1 CIEIS
6 TLVLTRVLHMLL
18 TRHTVPGPERL
29 VAGDHR
35 ARKALRCCSGK
46 TYTMDQRKN
55 ESIVPS
61 FTQLEDFLTEH
72 DSNVVWLLVATIL
85 SCGWIIYLTYYN
97 SRNVGLILTLVLNRL
112 HKRGYIH
119 IGSFSFSVL
128 SGKVMVRE
136 IYYIT
141 EDMSIRIQDGFII
154 FRWWKMYN
162 PKQKQHDPKAET
174 RLYVTVNDFEF
185 HVYNRSD
192 LYGRL
197 QELFGL
203 EPTIVPPRKEEDKT
217 QGAGGARTQSKIERV
232 KVKTES
238 QDPTSS
244 WRSLIPVVKVSV
256 STGRLAFGNHYQPQ
270 TLCVSFDDAFLTYTT
285 KPPSSHLDQFMHI
298 VKGKLENVRVMLVP
312 SPRYV
317 GLQNDE
323 PPRLMGEGFVVMH
336 SNDVDVYYYMDEP
349 GLVPEEVEENIDG
362 ETSSE
367 DCKLQDLPP
376 CWGLDIVCGKG
387 TDFNYGPWA
396 DRQRDCLWKFFFPPD
411 YQVLKVSE
419 IAQPGRPRQ
428 VLAFELR
435 MNIIAD
441 ATVDLLFTKNR
452 FLVTTESKGECVV
465 MISVSRQLSSMQ
477 ETNAVHVNVGAG
489 SYLEINIPVTVEE
502 GGYTPAIK
510 GQLLHVDATTSMQ
523 YRALLEAEMLAFHIN
538 ASYPR
543 VWNMPQTWQC
553 ELEVY
558 KATYHFIFAQ
568 KHFFTVY
575 LAACGETLT
584 LDFSLPFTD
593 FVPATCSTRFSL
605 RGEEVDLHLFLPDCH
620 PSKYSLFMLVK
631 NCHPHRVAP
640 DSGVAAECQ
649 SGQSGQKAAK
659 PKAGWVECWTV
670 PSVVLTI
677 DYTWHP
683 IYPQKADEQLKQS
696 LSEMEET
703 LLSVLRPA
711 QRAPGRAAPPPSA
724 PRPPVDPAELP
735 PDRLHVEMALSPDS
749 QMTLYGPLLNAF
761 LCIKENYFGEDD
773 VYMDFEE
780 AASSPV
786 VSLSTSSSS
795 GWMAAGAE
803 NGRQESES
811 PARSP
816 HPLSLRPW
824 DITVLVNLYK
834 VHGRLPVHGTADGP
848 ECPTAFLER
857 LCFEMKKGLCE
868 TMLQLVLSPLNVFVS
883 DNYQVAT
890 VPRMALG
897 TASGPRPLG
906 LAGCARVV
914 LPCLTAVFPQRPP
927 ADESLREGHISLS
940 GLQLRAHAMFS
951 AEGLPLG
958 SDSLEYAWLIDVQAG
973 SLTAKVTAPQVWPPH
988 WPAPVMDPAA
998 DGSPARLSSQLASLL
1013 EWGQTFAFHVVCRE
1027 YELERPKSVVLCQH
1041 GVDRRFCE
1049 SKLSCVPGPCPA
1061 SEELKYTMT
1070 RVALAGAD
1078 LHVVEQGCATNL
1090 KMGAVRVANCNL
1102 HSPTVGEGVSA
1113 AVQDLHV
1120 RQFVEQPSSPRA
1132 GLQPAVL
1139 RRACWLEAG
1148 SASLGLVTVDVAL
1161 AADHP
1166 SKHEAQRHFLE
1177 THDARTKRDALPSH
1191 TPRCL
1196 SLCRLW
1202 FLWPEDNLT
1211 SRRCRSK
1218 CGCLGGCRFFGGTAG
1233 GLDFFRLE
1241 ELTPSSSSAFS
1252 STSAESDMCYGQS
1265 LLQPGERVVTRGV
1278 LTMADSTVARARVP
1292 RPGWRGMDG
1301 AKGKEWESKAVGAE
1315 AERRAQPLSLQVP
1328 LRPHSASSSSEE
1340 SGSSGA
1346 AQPLLAGETESPAS
1360 TSGAEDRVAPRGFL
1374 PPVKRDEGPAS
1385 APADVSG
1392 SSPVSPHAQ
1401 ERPAGQSPLRS
1412 PLKRQASVC
1421 SARLGSTK
1429 SLTAAFYGDKQPA
1442 AVGVQFSSDVSRS
1455 DENVLDSPKQ
1465 RRSFGSFP
1473 YTPSADSSSFHQYR
1487 SMDSSMSMADSE
1499 AYFSAAEEF
1508 EPVSSDEGP
1517 GTYPGRKRKR
1527 RQAQQVDYSRGSV
1540 YHSVEGPLTGHGESV
1555 LDGRTLPFRAHPSQA
1570 SFVSAL
1576 GGEDDPAEHLH
1587 MAEAERA
1594 EAERAE
1600 AEQAPPPQP
1609 ARSCY
1614 QTYLSQFQVV
1624 NWAARHPANKRT
1636 SKSSLHRPLDL
1647 DTPTSE
1653 DSSSSCEQLSVPT
1666 FKVVKQ
1672 GLTANAL
1679 LDRGLRLSGPT
1690 PTTPYTPLEKKA
1702 GDDTEDEPLVGECG
1716 PGQPAA
1722 QARTAAVVE
1731 VRGAVD
1737 VVLTPLVAEALDR
1750 YIEAL
1755 AHCASARHPAAIVDD
1770 LHARVLREV
1779 LQSSRPTFSEQLSS
1793 KQDVR
1798 GTKTEHPPT
1807 LGTTTHGQAQTPL
1820 TRKQDGVT
1828 VRGLQASVS
1837 IPKVN
1842 LCLLQASVEEPPG
1855 AAPGRAVAHV
1865 SLVALC
1871 FDRITTQVRMNRGVV
1886 EEASTGTEPVRT
1898 SEFGGYVHATKM
1910 QPQSSGSLRSNAG
1923 AEKGQE
1929 IAAKLNIHRVHGQL
1943 RGLDTTG
1950 TGTCAITAIPFEKSK
1965 VLFTL
1970 EELDEFTF
1978 VDETDQ
1984 QALPDVTRIGP
1995 SQEKWGWIMFEC
2007 GLENLT
2013 IKGGRQSGA
2022 VLYDALGVM
2031 GQANVAERGGT
2042 PTPND
2047 SSDSPT
2053 GSGYN
2058 TDVSED
2064 ALPCGRASPS
2074 SDLNGN
2080 SASDEQDE
2088 GVESDD
2094 LKKDLPLMPPPPDSC
2109 SMKLAIRELWFS
2121 FAAPTNVRSPAHTFS
2136 RQLNLLSTA
2145 TPAVGAWLVPVDQ
2158 LTSSLRRLETEGT
2171 LRVCAVMGCI
2181 MTEALENKSVHFP
2194 LRSKYN
2200 RLTKVA
2206 RALQENPSCLLC
2218 GILHH
2223 YLHQAR
2229 HSVIEDATTSDGLP
2243 ALVTLKKG
2251 LVALARQWMKF
2262 IVVTPAFKGV
2272 SLHRPAQPLK
2282 PHPSGDQ
2289 EPEDGLG
2296 LDSGGGL
2303 QSDTSAD
2310 GAEFE
2315 FDAATVSEHTM
2326 LLEGPAG
2333 RPPPG
2338 SSAPVTGAELM
2349 RKLSKTHT
2357 HSDSALRI
2365 KGSHPYHSLSY
2376 TSGETATDSPAHGG
2390 RAGAPARESPRKE
2403 SLLSYLT
2410 GSFPSLHNLLEG
2422 TPQRGGTAGRSGSLT
2437 RTGTTLATDMLS
2449 EHPLLSE
2456 PSSVSFYNWMSNA
2469 VGGRAGAAQESPIP
2483 RPGHGS
2489 LPTGVAPNLPTIPS
2503 ASDFNTVLSSDQNTL
2518 DGTQS
2523 QHSTSQDDVAGVE
2536 EAHPG
2541 FPAVQLA
2548 DAQVVFRPLLSHT
2561 GVQAQDA
2568 APLCCRMH
2576 FGEHLS
2582 FSGALDR
2589 LRADIVDSDT
2599 AKERRGRR
2607 ARRPGH
2613 VNLPPLEFKPA
2624 LMLETFSL
2632 SAVVMEKSV
2641 CTPRPPAHALSFH
2654 DLSKRHHSTL
2664 HCDFTVSCRS
2674 ISQHVD
2680 MALVRLVHQFSTMVD
2695 GIKATQTDIKLS
2707 RYTAGSASPTPT
2719 FRTRKHRDFRSS
2731 DFSRSSR
2738 GSLNGGNRAGNAKGK
2753 RAPAEG
2759 GRKEPRGKNSLGRSE
2774 RRTSKVSRK
2783 GSKDVVD
2790 HTAIHMDDSDSV
2802 TVSEQSEPSAECWQN
2817 MYKLLNFYSLISD
2830 PTGVLEASSEAFGPA
2845 GNGRRP
2851 SCFRA
2856 ASQCPQS
2863 CRPRHPGC
2871 GQRVRKAGQCRESR
2885 PGRPRGPPALRGSRP
2900 GSGRPLGWR
2909 WAGLRLALR
2918 PSRRVPGVRSPAEP
2932 PCRVVF
2938 EDEQDDGSL
2947 ARAQRKRSVAA
2958 AAEPQ
2963 HVTLIVFGIGTVT
2976 RTHLEADIG
2985 GLTME
2990 SELKRIHGSFT
3001 LKERMKEDDRDLRHR
3016 AHRECLPGPGCPTRG
3031 SSPSRVLPR
3040 RAPPRE
3046 GLREATPFLETV
3058 VKCSVAKSQALYS
3071 AQRGLRT
3078 SNAAVAKLGAVSV
3091 SIPQHPATLHGMMV
3105 RSSHQLSQ
3113 QISDLLRPPSA
3124 APPPAKEDIA
3134 TPLPSEKTPTSINQ
3148 TPIETNEFPQLP
3160 EGLEK
3165 KPIVLK
3171 FSAMLDGIAI
3181 GAALLPSLK
3190 AEYKMGRMRSHGVTG
3205 AQTRF
3210 TFELPNHR
3218 LRFTSKVSATDL
3230 STIPPSAS
3238 LTLPPVTMSGKY
3250 VMEEPDG
3257 ASDPAW
3263 SLDELPPKQGHY
3275 LRGNYLRCVAEV
3287 RLRALAPSRS
3297 PPLLRPRPSFLS
3309 LQATP
3314 RLTKGWESEALG
3326 RLRTPSPDGTFTAR
3340 LRLQVG
3346 SFEHNL
3352 TTDLLNHLVFVQK
3365 VFMKEVNEVIQKVS
3379 GGEQPIPLWN
3389 EPDGTADGE
3398 KPKILLYSLNLQF
3411 KGIQVTATT
3420 PSMRAVRLETGLIE
3434 LELSNRLQ
3442 TKASPGSSS
3451 CLKLFGKCQVDLN
3464 LALGQIVK
3472 HQVYEEAGSDFHQVA
3487 YFKTRIGLRNALREE
3502 ISGSSDR
3509 EAVLITLNRPIV
3521 YAQPV
3526 AFDRAVLF
3534 WLNYKAAYDN
3544 WNEQRMAL
3552 HRDIHVATKEVV
3564 DMLPGIQQTSAQA
3577 LGTLFLQLTVNDLG
3591 ICLPI
3596 SSAAQSTHPGD
3607 LDTGSALVLT
3617 IESTLITACS
3627 SESLVSKGHFKNFC
3641 IRFADGFETSWDDW
3655 KPEVRGD
3662 LVMNA
3667 CVVPDGTYE
3676 VCSRTA
3682 GQAAAES
3689 SSAGTWTLN
3698 VLWKMCGIDVHMDP
3712 NIGKRLSALG
3722 NTLTTLTGEE
3732 DADDIADLT
3741 SVNMA
3746 DLSDEDE
3753 VDAASPTAHM
3763 EAADYRRPGAPG
3775 SQAGELRGRKAV
3787 KRVVDIRELNE
3798 QAKVIDDLKK
3808 LGASEGT
3815 INQEIQR
3822 YQQLESVAANDIRR
3836 DVRKKLR
3843 RSSMRAASLK
3853 DKWGLSYKPSYSRS
3867 KSISASGRPPL
3878 KRMERTSS
3886 RLGEAEELP
3895 EIRVD
3900 AASPG
3905 PRVTF
3910 SIQDTVRVPRHV
3922 VLAAAEAP
3930 KVRCQGRAAPHC
3942 CSAGACSGLK
3952 KTVWG
3957 STPQPSV
3964 PGEGCF
3970 QFPEETELDL
3980 LSVTVDGPP
3989 YYSSHSEGSCSVFS
4003 SPKTPGGLSPGLTF
4017 QSEEGRRDD
4026 SLSSSSEDSEKDED
4040 HERGRLCV
4048 YRRPLH
4054 ATRKKATGFAAVHQ
4068 LFTERWPTAPVGR
4081 SLGGAATERNIDF
4094 ELDIRVEIDSG
4105 KCVLHPSTLL
4115 QEHDDMGLRR
4125 SCDRSSRSL
4134 DQDSPSKKKKFHAN
4148 YASTT
4153 HLMAGKKVPSSLQ
4166 TKPGD
4171 QETTVF
4177 YIPGVDVKLHYNSK
4191 TLKTESPNASRG
4203 SSLPRTLSKE
4213 SKLYAKGKGGAGV
4226 KTAKLYAWVALQSL
4240 PEEMVISPCLLDFL
4254 EKALETIPITP
4265 IERNFTTVSSQDED
4279 MGHFEMPD
4287 PLEESTTS
4295 LVSSSTSAY
4304 ASFPVDVVVYVR
4316 VQPSQ
4321 IKFSCL
4327 PVSRVECM
4335 LKLPSLDLV
4344 FSSNRGELEML
4355 GAVHPAEAP
4364 SPGGTTAQS
4373 GARPCA
4379 SKSGTPGS
4387 SGLGSPLGRSRHSSS
4402 QSDLSG
4408 ASSSSSGLSF
4418 TACMSDFSLYV
4429 FHPYGAGKQKT
4440 AVSGLTAGSGGLGNV
4455 DEEPTSVTGRKDSLS
4470 INLEF
4475 VKVSLSRI
4483 RRSGGASFSDGQPS
4497 GKSAGKVDTTLINIS
4512 AVCDIGSAS
4521 FKYDMRRLSEILAF
4535 PRAWYRRSIARRL
4548 FLGDQTI
4555 NLPTSGPGTPD
4566 SIEGISQHLSP
4577 ESSRKAYCRAWEQ
4590 PSQSASFS
4598 HTPQSPS
4605 VFGEH
4610 MASSTMS
4617 PGTAAQSLKSPVP
4630 TRSRSVSDSS
4640 VPRRDS
4646 LSKTSTPFNK
4656 SSKAASQQGAPWET
4670 LVVFAINLKQLNVQM
4685 NMSNVMGNTTWT
4697 TSGLKSQ
4704 GRLSVGS
4711 NRDREIS
4718 MSVGLGRS
4726 QLDSKGG
4733 VVGGTIDVNALEM
4746 VAHISEHPNQQ
4757 PSHKIQIT
4765 MGSTEARVDY
4775 MGSSIL
4781 MGIFSNAD
4789 LKLQD
4794 EWKVNLYNTLDS
4806 SMTDKSEIFVHGDLK
4821 WDIFQVMISRSTT
4834 PDLIKIGMKLQE
4846 FFTQQFDTS
4855 KRALSTWG
4863 PVPYLPP
4870 KMTTTN
4876 LERSSQEQLLDAAH
4890 HRHWPGV
4897 LKVVS
4902 GCHISLFQVPLP
4914 EDGMQFG
4921 GSMSLHGNHM
4931 TLACFHGPNFRSKS
4945 WALFHL
4951 EEPNIAFWTEAQK
4964 IWEDGSSDHSTYIV
4978 QTLDFH
4984 LGHNTMVTKPCGALE
4999 SPMAT
5004 ITKITRR
5011 RHENPPHGVASVK
5024 EWFNYVTATRNEEL
5038 NLLRNVDANNME
5050 NSTAVKNSSLLSGFR
5065 GGSSYNHE
5073 TETIFAL
5080 PRMQLDFKSI
5090 HVQEPQEPSLQDA
5103 NQKPKVE
5110 CSVVTEFTDHICV
5123 TMDAE
5128 LIMFLHDL
5136 VSAYLKEKEKA
5147 IFPPRIL
5154 STRPGQKSPIILHD
5168 DSSSEK
5174 DREDGITYTTVDWR
5188 DFMCNTWH
5196 LEPTL
5201 RLISWTGRKID
5212 PVGVD
5217 YILQKLG
5224 FHHARTTIPKWLQ
5237 RGVMDPLDK
5246 VLSVLI
5252 KKLVRPAEAE
5262 GPGPAGPE
5270 PVALSSAVCSRRLG
5284 RSLPLKVPRSRRAPR
5299 GEHWSPAGRTAGRC
5313 SPTGSAAGS
5322 SGLRSP
5328 KPRGGGRGASQLQ
5341 AAAPSRTPQ
5350 RAPGSRLAP
5359 GVWRSGPP
5367 RDTGARTREPAA
5379 SGAPAWPRGRRGEGE
5394 PG

>member
-1 CIEIS
+1 
-6 TLVLTRVLHMLL
+6 
-18 TRHTVPGPERL
+18 
-29 VAGDHR
+29 
-35 ARKALRCCSGK
+35 
-46 TYTMDQRKN
+46 MDPRN
-55 ESIVPS
+55 DSIVPS
-61 FTQLEDFLTEH
+61 ITQLEHFLTEH

-97 SRNVGLILTLVLNRL
+97 SRNIGLILTLVLNRL
-112 HKRGYIH
+112 HKNGYIH

-128 SGKVMVRE
+128 SGKIMVRE

-174 RLYVTVNDFEF
+174 RLYIMVNDFEF

-192 LYGRL
+192 LYGQL

-203 EPTIVPPRKEEDKT
+203 DPTIIPPKKDDEK
-217 QGAGGARTQSKIERV
+217 ARENGRERSHPNLESV
-232 KVKTES
+232 KVKSES
-238 QDPTSS
+238 QDPSSS
-244 WRSLIPVVKVSV
+244 WRSLIPVIKVNV

-270 TLCVSFDDAFLTYTT
+270 TICINFDDAFLTYTT

-323 PPRLMGEGFVVMH
+323 PPRLMGEGFVVMQ
-336 SNDVDVYYYMDEP
+336 SNDVDIYYYMDEP
-349 GLVPEEVEENIDG
+349 GLVPEETEENNEE
-362 ETSSE
+362 ETSNE
-367 DCKLQDLPP
+367 DDKLQDLPP

-411 YQVLKVSE
+411 YQVMKISE
-419 IAQPGRPRQ
+419 TPQPGKPRQ
-428 VLAFELR
+428 ILAFELR

-441 ATVDLLFTKNR
+441 ATIDLLFTKNR
-452 FLVTTESKGECVV
+452 
-465 MISVSRQLSSMQ
+465 

-489 SYLEINIPVTVEE
+489 SYLEINIPMIVNEN
-502 GGYTPAIK
+502 GYSPTIK
-510 GQLLHVDATTSMQ
+510 GQLLHVDATSSML
-523 YRALLEAEMLAFHIN
+523 YRTLLEAEMLAFHIN
-538 ASYPR
+538 ANYPR
-543 VWNMPQTWQC
+543 IWNMPQTWQC

-568 KHFFTVY
+568 KSFFTDLIQDWSSDSAPDIFSFVPYAWNFKIMFHQFEMIWAANQHNWIDCSTKQQENVY
-575 LAACGETLT
+575 VAACGETLNIV
-584 LDFSLPFTD
+584 FSLPFTD
-593 FVPATCSTRFSL
+593 FVPSTCSTKFSL
-605 RGEEVDLHLFLPDCH
+605 KGESVDLRLLLPDCH

-631 NCHPHRVAP
+631 DCHSNKLNPECV
-640 DSGVAAECQ
+640 SAE
-649 SGQSGQKAAK
+649 SQSGQKPSK
-659 PKAGWVECWTV
+659 PRWRNMTQEEAGWVECWTV
-670 PSVVLTI
+670 PSVTLTI
-677 DYTWHP
+677 EYAWHP

-703 LLSVLRPA
+703 ILSALRPS
-711 QRAPGRAAPPPSA
+711 QKIVDRSVSPSGSSRL
-724 PRPPVDPAELP
+724 PIDPSELP
-735 PDRLHVEMALSPDS
+735 PDRLRVELELSPDS
-749 QMTLYGPLLNAF
+749 HITLYGPLLKAF
-761 LCIKENYFGEDD
+761 LSIKENYFGEDD
-773 VYMDFEE
+773 MYTDFEE
-780 AASSPV
+780 VISSPV
-786 VSLSTSSSS
+786 LSMSTSSSS
-795 GWMAAGAE
+795 GWTAVGVDTDKKDSDTTL
-803 NGRQESES
+803 R
-811 PARSP
+811 PV
-816 HPLSLRPW
+816 HPLTLRPW
-824 DITVLVNLYK
+824 DITVLVNVYK
-834 VHGRLPVHGTADGP
+834 VHGRLPVHCSSEGP

-857 LCFEMKKGLCE
+857 LCFEMKKGYRE
-868 TMLQLVLSPLNVFVS
+868 TMLQLVLSPVNLFLN
-883 DNYQVAT
+883 DNYQ
-890 VPRMALG
+890 
-897 TASGPRPLG
+897 
-906 LAGCARVV
+906 
-914 LPCLTAVFPQRPP
+914 RPP
-927 ADESLREGHISLS
+927 MDEVLREGHISLS

-958 SDSLEYAWLIDVQAG
+958 SDTLEYAWLIDVQAG
-973 SLTAKVTAPQVWPPH
+973 SLTAKVTVPQ
-988 WPAPVMDPAA
+988 
-998 DGSPARLSSQLASLL
+998 LICLL
-1013 EWGQTFAFHVVCRE
+1013 EWGQTFVFHVVCRE
-1027 YELERPKSVVLCQH
+1027 FELERPKSVIFCQH
-1041 GVDRRFCE
+1041 GIDRRFCE
-1049 SKLSCVPGPCPA
+1049 SKLNSISGPCPT
-1061 SEELKYTMT
+1061 SDELKYTMT
-1070 RVALAGAD
+1070 RLAVDGAD
-1078 LHVVEQGCATNL
+1078 LYIVEHGCATNV
-1090 KMGAVRVANCNL
+1090 KMGAIRIANCNL
-1102 HSPTVGEGVSA
+1102 HNQSVGEGISA
-1113 AVQDLHV
+1113 AIQDLQL
-1120 RQFVEQPSSPRA
+1120 RQYIEQVNNCRV
-1132 GLQPAVL
+1132 GLQPALL
-1139 RRACWLEAG
+1139 RRAYWLEAG
-1148 SASLGLVTVDVAL
+1148 SFSLGLITTDIAL
-1161 AADHP
+1161 AADHH
-1166 SKHEAQRHFLE
+1166 SKHEVQRHFLE
-1177 THDARTKRDALPSH
+1177 THDSRSK
-1191 TPRCL
+1191 
-1196 SLCRLW
+1196 RLW
-1202 FLWPEDNLT
+1202 FLWPDENT
-1211 SRRCRSK
+1211 KSKRSKNK
-1218 CGCLGGCRFFGGTAG
+1218 CGCLGGCRFFGGTVS
-1233 GLDFFRLE
+1233 GLDFFKLE

-1252 STSAESDMCYGQS
+1252 STSAESDMFYGQS
-1265 LLQPGERVVTRGV
+1265 LLQPGEWIITKELPKIIDGKANGV
-1278 LTMADSTVARARVP
+1278 KR
-1292 RPGWRGMDG
+1292 
-1301 AKGKEWESKAVGAE
+1301 KEWECRSVAIDL
-1315 AERRAQPLSLQVP
+1315 ERKSQHLNLKVP
-1328 LRPHSASSSSEE
+1328 LRSHSSSSSSEE
-1340 SGSSGA
+1340 NSSSSA
-1346 AQPLLAGETESPAS
+1346 ALPLLAGERESPSSA
-1360 TSGAEDRVAPRGFL
+1360 AEDHLSQKEFL
-1374 PPVKRDEGPAS
+1374 AGTKREDAHGNTA
-1385 APADVSG
+1385 ADGSG
-1392 SSPVSPHAQ
+1392 NSPVSPNPQ
-1401 ERPAGQSPLRS
+1401 ERPVGQSPLRS

-1421 SARLGSTK
+1421 STRLGSTK
-1429 SLTAAFYGDKQPA
+1429 SLTAAFYGDKQPVPA
-1442 AVGVQFSSDVSRS
+1442 GVQFSSDVSRS

-1473 YTPSADSSSFHQYR
+1473 YTPSADSNSFHQYR

-1499 AYFSAAEEF
+1499 AYFSAAEDF
-1508 EPVSSDEGP
+1508 EPISSDEGP
-1517 GTYPGRKRKR
+1517 GTYPGRKKKKK
-1527 RQAQQVDYSRGSV
+1527 QAKQIDYGRGSI
-1540 YHSVEGPLTGHGESV
+1540 YHSVEGPLTTTVHGEATQDPKV
-1555 LDGRTLPFRAHPSQA
+1555 VPMKTHPSQA

-1576 GGEDDPAEHLH
+1576 GGEDELVEHLYIIETEK
-1587 MAEAERA
+1587 APEN
-1594 EAERAE
+1594 
-1600 AEQAPPPQP
+1600 EQITSHQP
-1609 ARSCY
+1609 VMNCY
-1614 QTYLSQFQVV
+1614 QSYLTQYQVI
-1624 NWAARHPANKRT
+1624 NWSIKHPTNKRT

-1653 DSSSSCEQLSVPT
+1653 ENSSFEQLSVPT
-1666 FKVVKQ
+1666 FKIIKQ

-1679 LDRGLRLSGPT
+1679 LDRGMQFTGST
-1690 PTTPYTPLEKKA
+1690 SNTPYTPLEKKILDNT
-1702 GDDTEDEPLVGECG
+1702 DDETITEEWTMDHPVS
-1716 PGQPAA
+1716 QT
-1722 QARTAAVVE
+1722 RTTAIVE
-1731 VRGAVD
+1731 IKGTVD
-1737 VVLTPLVAEALDR
+1737 IVLSPLVAEALDR
-1750 YIEAL
+1750 YIEAMV
-1755 AHCASARHPAAIVDD
+1755 HCASTCHPAAIVDN
-1770 LHARVLREV
+1770 LHCKVLREAA
-1779 LQSSRPTFSEQLSS
+1779 QNRKTTFSENLSS

-1798 GTKTEHPPT
+1798 ATKIETPAT
-1807 LGTTTHGQAQTPL
+1807 GTTQVKTQTNL
-1820 TRKQDGVT
+1820 SLKQDNVT
-1828 VRGLQASVS
+1828 IKGLQANVTL
-1837 IPKVN
+1837 PKVN
-1842 LCLLQASVEEPPG
+1842 LCLLQASVEESS
-1855 AAPGRAVAHV
+1855 AAATSKSVTHV

-1871 FDRITTQVRMNRGVV
+1871 FDRIATQVRMNRGIV
-1886 EEASTGTEPVRT
+1886 EENQNN
-1898 SEFGGYVHATKM
+1898 SETRRSSVTFDKYVHTSKM

-1923 AEKGQE
+1923 AEKGKE
-1929 IAAKLNIHRVHGQL
+1929 IAAKLNIHRIHGQL
-1943 RGLDTTG
+1943 RGLDTTDI
-1950 TGTCAITAIPFEKSK
+1950 GTCAITAIPFEKSK

-1970 EELDEFTF
+1970 EELDDFAF
-1978 VDETDQ
+1978 VDETDH
-1984 QALPDVTRIGP
+1984 QAVPDVTRIGP

-2007 GLENLT
+2007 GIENLT

-2022 VLYDALGVM
+2022 VLYSTFGNM
-2031 GQANVAERGGT
+2031 GKSTATDRGGLLT
-2042 PTPND
+2042 SNN

-2058 TDVSED
+2058 TDVSEEN
-2064 ALPCGRASPS
+2064 LPCDRISAASDTHP
-2074 SDLNGN
+2074 N
-2080 SASDEQDE
+2080 SVSDEQDE

-2094 LKKDLPLMPPPPDSC
+2094 LKKDNPLRPPPPDSC
-2109 SMKLAIRELWFS
+2109 SMKLTIKEIWFS
-2121 FAAPTNVRSPAHTFS
+2121 FAAPTNVRSPVHVFS

-2145 TPAVGAWLVPVDQ
+2145 TPAVGAWLVPIDQ
-2158 LTSSLRRLETEGT
+2158 VKSSLNKLETEGT

-2200 RLTKVA
+2200 RLTKLA
-2206 RALQENPSCLLC
+2206 RYLQENPSCLLC
-2218 GILHH
+2218 NILHH
-2223 YLHQAR
+2223 YLNQANY
-2229 HSVIEDATTSDGLP
+2229 SIIEDATLSDGLP

-2272 SLHRPAQPLK
+2272 SLHRPAQPMKLK
-2282 PHPSGDQ
+2282 STVLHDQ
-2289 EPEDGLG
+2289 EDGFG
-2296 LDSGGGL
+2296 LDNGGGL

-2326 LLEGPAG
+2326 LLEGTG
-2333 RPPPG
+2333 TRPPPAG
-2338 SSAPVTGAELM
+2338 VSSGPVTGAEIM

-2357 HSDSALRI
+2357 HSDSGLKI
-2365 KGSHPYHSLSY
+2365 KGIHPYHSLSY
-2376 TSGETATDSPAHGG
+2376 TSGDTATDSPVHVG
-2390 RAGAPARESPRKE
+2390 RSGMLLKESPRKE

-2422 TPQRGGTAGRSGSLT
+2422 TPQRSATAPKSSSLT
-2437 RTGTTLATDMLS
+2437 RTVNTMPSEMLS

-2469 VGGRAGAAQESPIP
+2469 VGNRGSVVQESPIIK
-2483 RPGHGS
+2483 PGHNS
-2489 LPTGVAPNLPTIPS
+2489 LPTGVVPNLPTIPS
-2503 ASDFNTVLSSDQNTL
+2503 ASDFNTVMSSDQNTL
-2518 DGTQS
+2518 DGTHS
-2523 QHSTSQDDVAGVE
+2523 QHSTSQDDIVGIE
-2536 EAHPG
+2536 EGNQG

-2548 DAQVVFRPLLSHT
+2548 DAQVVFKPLLSHT
-2561 GVQAQDA
+2561 GIQSQDSM
-2568 APLCCRMH
+2568 PLCYKMY

-2582 FSGALDR
+2582 FSGSLDC

-2599 AKERRGRR
+2599 AKEQRSKK
-2607 ARRPGH
+2607 ARRPGT

-2624 LMLETFSL
+2624 LRLETFSI
-2632 SAVVMEKSV
+2632 SAVIMEKSV
-2641 CTPRPPAHALSFH
+2641 CTPQNATNALAFH
-2654 DLSKRHHSTL
+2654 DFNKRYYSTF
-2664 HCDFTVSCRS
+2664 HCNFTISCQS

-2680 MALVRLVHQFSTMVD
+2680 MALVRLIHQFSTMID
-2695 GIKATQTDIKLS
+2695 DIKATQTDIKLS

-2719 FRTRKHRDFRSS
+2719 FKTRKHRDFRSS

-2738 GSLNGGNRAGNAKGK
+2738 GSLNGVNRINNAKNK
-2753 RAPAEG
+2753 RTNNENSK
-2759 GRKEPRGKNSLGRSE
+2759 KETRNKNSLGRSE

-2790 HTAIHMDDSDSV
+2790 HVTIHMDDSDSI

-2830 PTGVLEASSEAFGPA
+2830 PTGILEKTSETFYPTGI
-2845 GNGRRP
+2845 
-2851 SCFRA
+2851 
-2856 ASQCPQS
+2856 
-2863 CRPRHPGC
+2863 
-2871 GQRVRKAGQCRESR
+2871 
-2885 PGRPRGPPALRGSRP
+2885 
-2900 GSGRPLGWR
+2900 
-2909 WAGLRLALR
+2909 
-2918 PSRRVPGVRSPAEP
+2918 RSPTEP
-2932 PCRVVF
+2932 ACRVAF
-2938 EDEQDDGSL
+2938 ENEQDNSSL
-2947 ARAQRKRSVAA
+2947 SRTQRKRSLVIS
-2958 AAEPQ
+2958 EPQ
-2963 HVTLIVFGIGTVT
+2963 HVTLIVFGIGMVN

-3001 LKERMKEDDRDLRHR
+3001 LKEKMKDVLHQKMTETCAT
-3016 AHRECLPGPGCPTRG
+3016 AHIGGVNI
-3031 SSPSRVLPR
+3031 VLL
-3040 RAPPRE
+3040 E
-3046 GLREATPFLETV
+3046 GITPNIQTV
-3058 VKCSVAKSQALYS
+3058 VKCSIAKSQALYS
-3071 AQRGLRT
+3071 AQRGLKT
-3078 SNAAVAKLGAVSV
+3078 NNAAVFKVGAISIN
-3091 SIPQHPATLHGMMV
+3091 IPQHPATLHSMMV
-3105 RSSHQLSQ
+3105 RSSHQLSK
-3113 QISDLLRPPSA
+3113 QISDLIGQPSVV
-3124 APPPAKEDIA
+3124 PQPAKEDIA
-3134 TPLPSEKTPTSINQ
+3134 TPLPAEKTPTSINQ
-3148 TPIETNEFPQLP
+3148 TPVETNEFPQLP

-3171 FSAMLDGIAI
+3171 FSAMIDGIAI

-3190 AEYKMGRMRSHGVTG
+3190 AEYKMGRMRSHGMTG

-3218 LRFTSKVSATDL
+3218 LRFTSKVSATDM

-3238 LTLPPVTMSGKY
+3238 LNLPPVTMSGKY
-3250 VMEEPDG
+3250 IMEEHDTH
-3257 ASDPAW
+3257 SDHIW
-3263 SLDELPPKQGHY
+3263 SIDELPPKQGYY
-3275 LRGNYLRCVAEV
+3275 LQGNYLRCVAE
-3287 RLRALAPSRS
+3287 
-3297 PPLLRPRPSFLS
+3297 
-3309 LQATP
+3309 
-3314 RLTKGWESEALG
+3314 
-3326 RLRTPSPDGTFTAR
+3326 
-3340 LRLQVG
+3340 VG

-3389 EPDGTADGE
+3389 EHDGTTDGE
-3398 KPKILLYSLNLQF
+3398 KPKILLYSLSLKF

-3420 PSMRAVRLETGLIE
+3420 PSMRAVRFETGLIE
-3434 LELSNRLQ
+3434 LELSNRIQ
-3442 TKASPGSSS
+3442 TKAMPGSRSY
-3451 CLKLFGKCQVDLN
+3451 LKLFGKCQVDLN

-3521 YAQPV
+3521 FAQPV

-3552 HRDIHVATKEVV
+3552 NKDIHMATKEIV

-3577 LGTLFLQLTVNDLG
+3577 FGTLFLQLTVNDLG

-3596 SSAAQSTHPGD
+3596 TNTPQSNHTAD

-3676 VCSRTA
+3676 VCSRTT
-3682 GQAAAES
+3682 GQASAES
-3689 SSAGTWTLN
+3689 NSAGTWTLN

-3712 NIGKRLSALG
+3712 NIGKRLNALG

-3732 DADDIADLT
+3732 DLDDIADLN
-3741 SVNMA
+3741 SVNIA

-3753 VDAASPTAHM
+3753 VDTMSPTVST
-3763 EAADYRRPGAPG
+3763 ENADYRRQGT
-3775 SQAGELRGRKAV
+3775 SSTQIGEQRGRKYV
-3787 KRVVDIRELNE
+3787 KRLVDIRELNE

-3822 YQQLESVAANDIRR
+3822 YQQLESVAVNDIRR

-3853 DKWGLSYKPSYSRS
+3853 DKWGLGYKPSYNRS

-3878 KRMERTSS
+3878 KRMDRTSS
-3886 RLGEAEELP
+3886 RLGESEDLP

-3900 AASPG
+3900 GASPG

-3910 SIQDTVRVPRHV
+3910 NIQDT
-3922 VLAAAEAP
+3922 
-3930 KVRCQGRAAPHC
+3930 
-3942 CSAGACSGLK
+3942 
-3952 KTVWG
+3952 
-3957 STPQPSV
+3957 
-3964 PGEGCF
+3964 
-3970 QFPEETELDL
+3970 FPEETESDL
-3980 LSVTVDGPP
+3980 LSVTIDGPSH
-3989 YYSSHSEGSCSVFS
+3989 YSSSEGSHSVFS
-4003 SPKTPGGLSPGLTF
+4003 SPKTPAVFSPNIPF
-4017 QSEEGRRDD
+4017 QPEEGRRYD
-4026 SLSSSSEDSEKDED
+4026 SLSSTSEDSEKEED
-4040 HERGRLCV
+4040 HERERSYF
-4048 YRRPLH
+4048 YRKTQTVSR
-4054 ATRKKATGFAAVHQ
+4054 RKATGFAAVHQ
-4068 LFTERWPTAPVGR
+4068 LFTERWPTTTANR
-4081 SLGGAATERNIDF
+4081 SVTGTTTERNIDF
-4094 ELDIRVEIDSG
+4094 ELDVRVEIDCG
-4105 KCVLHPSTLL
+4105 KCVLHPTTLQ
-4115 QEHDDMGLRR
+4115 QEHDDIGLRR
-4125 SCDRSSRSL
+4125 SYDRSSRSL
-4134 DQDSPSKKKKFHAN
+4134 DQESPSKKKKFQTN

-4153 HLMAGKKVPSSLQ
+4153 HLLAGKKVPSSLQ
-4166 TKPGD
+4166 TKSSD
-4171 QETTVF
+4171 LETTVF

-4191 TLKTESPNASRG
+4191 MLKTESPNASRG

-4213 SKLYAKGKGGAGV
+4213 SKLYGMKDLPMASIHSKAKNLLSPQPPPIPSAKGKGSGGV

-4265 IERNFTTVSSQDED
+4265 IERNYTAVSSQDED
-4279 MGHFEMPD
+4279 IGQFDMQD
-4287 PLEESTTS
+4287 PLEESTAS

-4304 ASFPVDVVVYVR
+4304 SSFPVDVVVYVR

-4344 FSSNRGELEML
+4344 FSSNRGELETL
-4355 GAVHPAEAP
+4355 GIAGPTDNA
-4364 SPGGTTAQS
+4364 SQS
-4373 GARPCA
+4373 GPKM
-4379 SKSGTPGS
+4379 SVKTVSPGS
-4387 SGLGSPLGRSRHSSS
+4387 SPGLGSPFGRTRHSSS
-4402 QSDLSG
+4402 QSDLTGSN
-4408 ASSSSSGLSF
+4408 SSSSGLSF

-4429 FHPYGAGKQKT
+4429 FHPYGAGKQKSSV
-4440 AVSGLTAGSGGLGNV
+4440 AGLSSGSG
-4455 DEEPTSVTGRKDSLS
+4455 SL
-4470 INLEF
+4470 
-4475 VKVSLSRI
+4475 
-4483 RRSGGASFSDGQPS
+4483 
-4497 GKSAGKVDTTLINIS
+4497 

-4555 NLPTSGPGTPD
+4555 NMPITSGPGTPD
-4566 SIEGISQHLSP
+4566 SIEGVNQHMSP
-4577 ESSRKAYCRAWEQ
+4577 ESSRKAYCRTWEQ

-4598 HTPQSPS
+4598 HMAQSPN
-4605 VFGEH
+4605 VFSDH
-4610 MASSTMS
+4610 NANSNMS
-4617 PGTAAQSLKSPVP
+4617 PGTTTHSLKSPAVS
-4630 TRSRSVSDSS
+4630 RSRSVSDSS
-4640 VPRRDS
+4640 VPQRDTV
-4646 LSKTSTPFNK
+4646 SKTSTPFNK
-4656 SSKAASQQGAPWET
+4656 SNKAGSQQVTPWET
-4670 LVVFAINLKQLNVQM
+4670 LVVFAMNLKQLNVQM

-4726 QLDSKGG
+4726 HLDSRGG
-4733 VVGGTIDVNALEM
+4733 VVGGTIDVNTLEM
-4746 VAHISEHPNQQ
+4746 VVHISEHPNQQ

-4806 SMTDKSEIFVHGDLK
+4806 SITDKSELFVHGDLK

-4870 KMTTTN
+4870 KTVFN
-4876 LERSSQEQLLDAAH
+4876 NIEKSSHQQLLDAAH

-4902 GCHISLFQVPLP
+4902 GCHISLFQIPLP

-4964 IWEDGSSDHSTYIV
+4964 IWQEGSSEHSTYVV

-5038 NLLRNVDANNME
+5038 NLLRNVDANNPE
-5050 NSTAVKNSSLLSGFR
+5050 YSTTVKSSSLLSGFR

-5090 HVQEPQEPSLQDA
+5090 HVQQPQEPSLQDA
-5103 NQKPKVE
+5103 NVKPKVE

-5154 STRPGQKSPIILHD
+5154 SSRPGQKSPISVLD
-5168 DSSSEK
+5168 ESATE
-5174 DREDGITYTTVDWR
+5174 REPEEGIAYTTVDWR
-5188 DFMCNTWH
+5188 EFICNTWH

-5252 KKLVRPAEAE
+5252 KKL
-5262 GPGPAGPE
+5262 GT
-5270 PVALSSAVCSRRLG
+5270 ALQDEKEKKG
-5284 RSLPLKVPRSRRAPR
+5284 KDK
-5299 GEHWSPAGRTAGRC
+5299 EDH
-5313 SPTGSAAGS
+5313 
-5322 SGLRSP
+5322 
-5328 KPRGGGRGASQLQ
+5328 
-5341 AAAPSRTPQ
+5341 
-5350 RAPGSRLAP
+5350 
-5359 GVWRSGPP
+5359 
-5367 RDTGARTREPAA
+5367 
-5379 SGAPAWPRGRRGEGE
+5379 
-5394 PG
+5394 

>member
-1 CIEIS
+1 
-6 TLVLTRVLHMLL
+6 
-18 TRHTVPGPERL
+18 
-29 VAGDHR
+29 
-35 ARKALRCCSGK
+35 
-46 TYTMDQRKN
+46 MDQRKN
-55 ESIVPS
+55 DSIVPS
-61 FTQLEDFLTEH
+61 ITQLEDFLTEH
-72 DSNVVWLLVATIL
+72 NSNVVWLLVATIL

-112 HKRGYIH
+112 YKHGYIH

-174 RLYVTVNDFEF
+174 RLYITVNDFEF

-192 LYGRL
+192 LYGHL

-203 EPTIVPPRKEEDKT
+203 EPTIIPPKKDDDKT
-217 QGAGGARTQSKIERV
+217 RENGRTRTKIERV

-244 WRSLIPVVKVSV
+244 WRSLIPVIKVNV

-270 TLCVSFDDAFLTYTT
+270 TLCINFDDAFLTYTT

-323 PPRLMGEGFVVMH
+323 PPRLMGEGFVVMQ
-336 SNDVDVYYYMDEP
+336 SNDVDIYYYMDEP
-349 GLVPEEVEENIDG
+349 GLVPEETEENIEG
-362 ETSSE
+362 EISSE

-419 IAQPGRPRQ
+419 VAQPGRPRQ
-428 VLAFELR
+428 ILAFELR

-441 ATVDLLFTKNR
+441 ATIDLLFTKNR
-452 FLVTTESKGECVV
+452 
-465 MISVSRQLSSMQ
+465 

-489 SYLEINIPVTVEE
+489 SYLEINIPMTVEE
-502 GGYTPAIK
+502 NGYVPAIK

-523 YRALLEAEMLAFHIN
+523 YRTLLEAEMLAFHIN

-543 VWNMPQTWQC
+543 IWNMPQTWQC

-568 KHFFTVY
+568 KNFFTDLIQDWSSDSAPDIFSFVPYTWNFKIMFHQFEMIWAANQHNWIDCSTKQQENVY
-575 LAACGETLT
+575 LAACGETLNI
-584 LDFSLPFTD
+584 DFSLPFTD
-593 FVPATCSTRFSL
+593 FVPATCNTKFSL
-605 RGEEVDLHLFLPDCH
+605 RVRIIGCIVYSTKFYYEFHIKH
-620 PSKYSLFMLVK
+620 P
-631 NCHPHRVAP
+631 
-640 DSGVAAECQ
+640 
-649 SGQSGQKAAK
+649 
-659 PKAGWVECWTV
+659 W
-670 PSVVLTI
+670 
-677 DYTWHP
+677 
-683 IYPQKADEQLKQS
+683 
-696 LSEMEET
+696 
-703 LLSVLRPA
+703 
-711 QRAPGRAAPPPSA
+711 
-724 PRPPVDPAELP
+724 
-735 PDRLHVEMALSPDS
+735 
-749 QMTLYGPLLNAF
+749 
-761 LCIKENYFGEDD
+761 ENYFGEDD
-773 VYMDFEE
+773 MYMDFEE
-780 AASSPV
+780 VISSPV
-786 VSLSTSSSS
+786 LSLSTSSSS
-795 GWMAAGAE
+795 GWTAVGME
-803 NGRQESES
+803 NDKKENESS
-811 PARSP
+811 AKSI
-816 HPLSLRPW
+816 HPLTLRPW

-834 VHGRLPVHGTADGP
+834 VHGRLPVHGTTDGP
-848 ECPTAFLER
+848 DCPTAFLER
-857 LCFEMKKGLCE
+857 LCFEMKKGFRE

-883 DNYQVAT
+883 DNYQ
-890 VPRMALG
+890 
-897 TASGPRPLG
+897 
-906 LAGCARVV
+906 
-914 LPCLTAVFPQRPP
+914 QRPP
-927 ADESLREGHISLS
+927 VDEVLREGHISLS

-973 SLTAKVTAPQVWPPH
+973 SLTAKVTAPQ
-988 WPAPVMDPAA
+988 
-998 DGSPARLSSQLASLL
+998 LTCLL
-1013 EWGQTFAFHVVCRE
+1013 EWGQTFVFHVVCRE
-1027 YELERPKSVVLCQH
+1027 YELERPKSVIMCQH
-1041 GVDRRFCE
+1041 GIDRRFCE
-1049 SKLSCVPGPCPA
+1049 SKLSCIPGPCPT
-1061 SEELKYTMT
+1061 SDDLKYTMT
-1070 RVALAGAD
+1070 RLAVDGAD
-1078 LHVVEQGCATNL
+1078 LYIVEHGCATNI
-1090 KMGAVRVANCNL
+1090 KMGTIRVANCNL
-1102 HSPTVGEGVSA
+1102 HNQSVGEGISA
-1113 AVQDLHV
+1113 AIQDFQV
-1120 RQFVEQPSSPRA
+1120 RQYIEQLNNCRV

-1139 RRACWLEAG
+1139 RRAYWLEAG
-1148 SASLGLVTVDVAL
+1148 SANLGLITVDIAL
-1161 AADHP
+1161 AADHHA
-1166 SKHEAQRHFLE
+1166 KHEAQRHFLE
-1177 THDARTKRDALPSH
+1177 THDARTKR
-1191 TPRCL
+1191 
-1196 SLCRLW
+1196 LW
-1202 FLWPEDNLT
+1202 FLWPDDTLKNK
-1211 SRRCRSK
+1211 RCRNK
-1218 CGCLGGCRFFGGTAG
+1218 CGCLGGCRFFGGIVT
-1233 GLDFFRLE
+1233 GLDFFKLE

-1252 STSAESDMCYGQS
+1252 SISVDSDMCYGQS
-1265 LLQPGERVVTRGV
+1265 LLQPGEWIITKEI
-1278 LTMADSTVARARVP
+1278 P
-1292 RPGWRGMDG
+1292 RITDGNLNGM
-1301 AKGKEWESKAVGAE
+1301 KRKEWENKSVGIE
-1315 AERRAQPLSLQVP
+1315 VERKTQHLSLQVP
-1328 LRPHSASSSSEE
+1328 LRSHSSSSSSEE
-1340 SGSSGA
+1340 NSSSSA
-1346 AQPLLAGETESPAS
+1346 VQPLLAGEKESPSSA
-1360 TSGAEDRVAPRGFL
+1360 ADDRVVQKEFL
-1374 PPVKRDEGPAS
+1374 HGTKRD
-1385 APADVSG
+1385 DVQVSIPTEISG
-1392 SSPVSPHAQ
+1392 TSPVSPNTQ
-1401 ERPAGQSPLRS
+1401 DKSVGQSPLRS

-1421 SARLGSTK
+1421 STRLGSTK
-1429 SLTAAFYGDKQPA
+1429 SLTAAFYGDKQPVT
-1442 AVGVQFSSDVSRS
+1442 VGVQFSSDVSRS

-1473 YTPSADSSSFHQYR
+1473 YTPSADSNSFHQYR

-1508 EPVSSDEGP
+1508 EPISSDEGP
-1517 GTYPGRKRKR
+1517 GTYPGRKKKKK
-1527 RQAQQVDYSRGSV
+1527 QTQQIDYSRGSI
-1540 YHSVEGPLTGHGESV
+1540 YHSVEGPLTGHGENIP
-1555 LDGRTLPFRAHPSQA
+1555 DPRTLPFKTHPSQA

-1576 GGEDDPAEHLH
+1576 GGEDEVIEHLYVIEGEKT
-1587 MAEAERA
+1587 AES
-1594 EAERAE
+1594 
-1600 AEQAPPPQP
+1600 EQITSQQP
-1609 ARSCY
+1609 VMNCY
-1614 QTYLSQFQVV
+1614 QTYLTQFQVI
-1624 NWAARHPANKRT
+1624 NWSVKHPSNKRT

-1653 DSSSSCEQLSVPT
+1653 ESASSFEQLSVPT
-1666 FKVVKQ
+1666 FKVIKQ
-1672 GLTANAL
+1672 GLTANSL
-1679 LDRGLRLSGPT
+1679 LDRGMQLSGST
-1690 PTTPYTPLEKKA
+1690 SNTPYTPLEKKSVDNT
-1702 GDDTEDEPLVGECG
+1702 DDETLAEEWALD
-1716 PGQPAA
+1716 QPVT
-1722 QARTAAVVE
+1722 QTRTTAVVE
-1731 VRGAVD
+1731 VKGTVD

-1750 YIEAL
+1750 YIEAMV
-1755 AHCASARHPAAIVDD
+1755 HCASTRHPAAIVDD
-1770 LHARVLREV
+1770 LHTKVLREAV
-1779 LQSSRPTFSEQLSS
+1779 QNSKTTFSENLSS
-1793 KQDVR
+1793 KQDIR
-1798 GTKTEHPPT
+1798 GTKTEPPPI
-1807 LGTTTHGQAQTPL
+1807 GTTNQGQAQTNL
-1820 TRKQDGVT
+1820 TVKQDNVT
-1828 VRGLQASVS
+1828 IKGLQANVS

-1842 LCLLQASVEEPPG
+1842 LCLLQASVEESP
-1855 AAPGRAVAHV
+1855 ATAPSRSVTHV

-1871 FDRITTQVRMNRGVV
+1871 FDRIATQVRMNRGVV
-1886 EEASTGTEPVRT
+1886 EET
-1898 SEFGGYVHATKM
+1898 SNNADPSKTSNFDRYVHATKM

-1923 AEKGQE
+1923 AEKGKE

-1943 RGLDTTG
+1943 RGLDTTDI
-1950 TGTCAITAIPFEKSK
+1950 GTCAITAIPFEKSK

-1984 QALPDVTRIGP
+1984 QAVPDVTRIGP

-2022 VLYDALGVM
+2022 ILYNSFGIM
-2031 GQANVAERGGT
+2031 GKANVTERGGVLT
-2042 PTPND
+2042 SNN

-2058 TDVSED
+2058 TDVSD
-2064 ALPCGRASPS
+2064 DNLPCDRTSPS

-2080 SASDEQDE
+2080 SVSDEQDE

-2109 SMKLAIRELWFS
+2109 SMKLTIKEIWFS
-2121 FAAPTNVRSPAHTFS
+2121 FAAPTNVRSPTHAFS

-2145 TPAVGAWLVPVDQ
+2145 TPAVGAWLVPIDQ
-2158 LTSSLRRLETEGT
+2158 LKSSVNKLETEGT
-2171 LRVCAVMGCI
+2171 LRICAVMGCI

-2206 RALQENPSCLLC
+2206 RFLQENPSCLLC
-2218 GILHH
+2218 NILHH
-2223 YLHQAR
+2223 YLHQANY
-2229 HSVIEDATTSDGLP
+2229 SIIDDATMSDGLP

-2282 PHPSGDQ
+2282 PQVAVDH
-2289 EPEDGLG
+2289 EHEDGLG
-2296 LDSGGGL
+2296 VDNGGGL

-2326 LLEGPAG
+2326 LLEGTAN

-2338 SSAPVTGAELM
+2338 SSGPVTGAEIM

-2357 HSDSALRI
+2357 HSDSALKI
-2365 KGSHPYHSLSY
+2365 KGIHPYHSLSY
-2376 TSGETATDSPAHGG
+2376 TSGDTATDSPVHVG
-2390 RAGAPARESPRKE
+2390 RAGMPVKESPRKE

-2422 TPQRGGTAGRSGSLT
+2422 TPQRSSAAAKSSSLT
-2437 RTGTTLATDMLS
+2437 RTGNTVATDMLS

-2469 VGGRAGAAQESPIP
+2469 VSNRGSMVQESPATKS
-2483 RPGHGS
+2483 GHNS

-2518 DGTQS
+2518 DGTHS

-2536 EAHPG
+2536 EANQG

-2548 DAQVVFRPLLSHT
+2548 DAQVVFKPLLSHT
-2561 GVQAQDA
+2561 GIQSQDTM
-2568 APLCCRMH
+2568 PLCYRMY

-2582 FSGALDR
+2582 FSGTLDC

-2599 AKERRGRR
+2599 AKERKGKR
-2607 ARRPGH
+2607 ARRQGH

-2624 LMLETFSL
+2624 LMLETFSI

-2641 CTPRPPAHALSFH
+2641 CTPQNSANALSFH
-2654 DLSKRHHSTL
+2654 DLNKRYYNTF
-2664 HCDFTVSCRS
+2664 HCNFTISCQS

-2680 MALVRLVHQFSTMVD
+2680 MALVRLIHQFSTMID
-2695 GIKATQTDIKLS
+2695 DIKATQTDIKLS

-2719 FRTRKHRDFRSS
+2719 FKTRKHRDFRSS

-2738 GSLNGGNRAGNAKGK
+2738 GSLNGGNRVNNVKNK
-2753 RAPAEG
+2753 RANNENNK
-2759 GRKEPRGKNSLGRSE
+2759 KESRNKNSLGRSE

-2790 HTAIHMDDSDSV
+2790 HMTIHMDDSDSI

-2830 PTGVLEASSEAFGPA
+2830 PTGILEKSSETFGP
-2845 GNGRRP
+2845 
-2851 SCFRA
+2851 
-2856 ASQCPQS
+2856 
-2863 CRPRHPGC
+2863 
-2871 GQRVRKAGQCRESR
+2871 
-2885 PGRPRGPPALRGSRP
+2885 
-2900 GSGRPLGWR
+2900 
-2909 WAGLRLALR
+2909 
-2918 PSRRVPGVRSPAEP
+2918 PGVRSPTEP
-2932 PCRVVF
+2932 TCKVVF
-2938 EDEQDDGSL
+2938 ENEQDNNSL
-2947 ARAQRKRSVAA
+2947 TKTQRKRSLVTS
-2958 AAEPQ
+2958 EPQ
-2963 HVTLIVFGIGTVT
+2963 HVTLIVFGIGMVN

-3001 LKERMKEDDRDLRHR
+3001 LKEKMKDVLHQKMTETCATAHIGGVNIVLLEGITPNIQLEDF
-3016 AHRECLPGPGCPTRG
+3016 PT
-3031 SSPSRVLPR
+3031 SPTSTAKQEFLCISYTTKIEAPSGESPDFAEPEVL
-3040 RAPPRE
+3040 
-3046 GLREATPFLETV
+3046 GFLEV
-3058 VKCSVAKSQALYS
+3058 S
-3071 AQRGLRT
+3071 A
-3078 SNAAVAKLGAVSV
+3078 NNKLDLLWLFIHGITEIQV
-3091 SIPQHPATLHGMMV
+3091 SIEAASQKPATL
-3105 RSSHQLSQ
+3105 LF
-3113 QISDLLRPPSA
+3113 L
-3124 APPPAKEDIA
+3124 
-3134 TPLPSEKTPTSINQ
+3134 
-3148 TPIETNEFPQLP
+3148 
-3160 EGLEK
+3160 
-3165 KPIVLK
+3165 
-3171 FSAMLDGIAI
+3171 
-3181 GAALLPSLK
+3181 
-3190 AEYKMGRMRSHGVTG
+3190 TG

-3218 LRFTSKVSATDL
+3218 LRFTSKVSATDM

-3238 LTLPPVTMSGKY
+3238 LNLPPVTMSGKY
-3250 VMEEPDG
+3250 IMEEHDSY
-3257 ASDPAW
+3257 SDQVW
-3263 SLDELPPKQGHY
+3263 SIDELPSKQGYY
-3275 LRGNYLRCVAEV
+3275 LQGNYLRCVAE
-3287 RLRALAPSRS
+3287 
-3297 PPLLRPRPSFLS
+3297 
-3309 LQATP
+3309 
-3314 RLTKGWESEALG
+3314 
-3326 RLRTPSPDGTFTAR
+3326 
-3340 LRLQVG
+3340 VG

-3389 EPDGTADGE
+3389 EHDGTADGD

-3420 PSMRAVRLETGLIE
+3420 PSMRAVRFETGLIE

-3451 CLKLFGKCQVDLN
+3451 YLKLFGKCQVDLN

-3552 HRDIHVATKEVV
+3552 HKDIHMATKEVV

-3577 LGTLFLQLTVNDLG
+3577 FGTLFLQLTVNDLG

-3596 SSAAQSTHPGD
+3596 TNTAQSNHTGD

-3655 KPEVRGD
+3655 KPEIRGD

-3676 VCSRTA
+3676 VCSRTT

-3712 NIGKRLSALG
+3712 NIGKRLNALG

-3732 DADDIADLT
+3732 DIDDIADLN
-3741 SVNMA
+3741 SVNIA

-3753 VDAASPTAHM
+3753 VDTMSPTIHA
-3763 EAADYRRPGAPG
+3763 EAIDYRRPGASSNQP
-3775 SQAGELRGRKAV
+3775 GELRGRKIM
-3787 KRVVDIRELNE
+3787 KRLVDIRELNE

-3822 YQQLESVAANDIRR
+3822 YQQLESVAVNDIRR

-3853 DKWGLSYKPSYSRS
+3853 DKWGLGYKPSYSRS

-3878 KRMERTSS
+3878 KRMERASS
-3886 RLGEAEELP
+3886 RIGETEELP

-3910 SIQDTVRVPRHV
+3910 NIQDT
-3922 VLAAAEAP
+3922 
-3930 KVRCQGRAAPHC
+3930 
-3942 CSAGACSGLK
+3942 
-3952 KTVWG
+3952 
-3957 STPQPSV
+3957 
-3964 PGEGCF
+3964 
-3970 QFPEETELDL
+3970 FPEETELDL
-3980 LSVTVDGPP
+3980 LSVTIEGPSH
-3989 YYSSHSEGSCSVFS
+3989 YSSNSEGSCSVFS
-4003 SPKTPGGLSPGLTF
+4003 SPKTPGSFSPNVPF
-4017 QSEEGRRDD
+4017 QHEEGRRDD
-4026 SLSSSSEDSEKDED
+4026 SLSSTSEDSEKDEKD
-4040 HERGRLCV
+4040 EDRERERFYI
-4048 YRRPLH
+4048 YRKPSH
-4054 ATRKKATGFAAVHQ
+4054 TSRKKATGFAAVHQ
-4068 LFTERWPTAPVGR
+4068 LFTERWPSTPVNR
-4081 SLGGAATERNIDF
+4081 SLTGTATERNIDF

-4105 KCVLHPSTLL
+4105 KCVLHPTTLL
-4115 QEHDDMGLRR
+4115 QEHDDISLRR
-4125 SCDRSSRSL
+4125 SYDRSSRSL
-4134 DQDSPSKKKKFHAN
+4134 DQDSPSKKKKFQTN
-4148 YASTT
+4148 YASTS
-4153 HLMAGKKVPSSLQ
+4153 HLMTGKKVPSSLQ
-4166 TKPGD
+4166 TKPSD
-4171 QETTVF
+4171 LETTVF

-4213 SKLYAKGKGGAGV
+4213 SKLYGMKDSATSPPSPPLPCTVQSKTNTLLPPQPPPLPSAKGKGSGGV

-4265 IERNFTTVSSQDED
+4265 IERNYTAVSSQDED
-4279 MGHFEMPD
+4279 MGHFDIPD
-4287 PLEESTTS
+4287 PMEESTTS

-4304 ASFPVDVVVYVR
+4304 SSFPVDVVVYVR

-4344 FSSNRGELEML
+4344 FSSNRGELETL
-4355 GAVHPAEAP
+4355 GTTYPTETL
-4364 SPGGTTAQS
+4364 SPGGSTPQS
-4373 GARPCA
+4373 GTKTSA
-4379 SKSGTPGS
+4379 SKTGIPGS

-4402 QSDLSG
+4402 QSDLTSS
-4408 ASSSSSGLSF
+4408 SSSSSGLSF

-4440 AVSGLTAGSGGLGNV
+4440 AVSGLTSGSGGL
-4455 DEEPTSVTGRKDSLS
+4455 
-4470 INLEF
+4470 
-4475 VKVSLSRI
+4475 
-4483 RRSGGASFSDGQPS
+4483 
-4497 GKSAGKVDTTLINIS
+4497 

-4566 SIEGISQHLSP
+4566 SIEGVSQHLSP
-4577 ESSRKAYCRAWEQ
+4577 ESSRKAYCRTWEQ
-4590 PSQSASFS
+4590 PSQSASFT
-4598 HTPQSPS
+4598 HMPQSPN
-4605 VFGEH
+4605 VFNEH
-4610 MASSTMS
+4610 MTNSTMS
-4617 PGTAAQSLKSPVP
+4617 PGTAAQSLKSPASI
-4630 TRSRSVSDSS
+4630 RSRSVSDSS

-4646 LSKTSTPFNK
+4646 LSKTSTPVNK
-4656 SSKAASQQGAPWET
+4656 SNKAASQQGTPWET

-4870 KMTTTN
+4870 KTMTNN
-4876 LERSSQEQLLDAAH
+4876 LEKSSQEQLLDAAH

-4902 GCHISLFQVPLP
+4902 GCHISLFQIPLP

-5103 NQKPKVE
+5103 NLKPKVE

-5154 STRPGQKSPIILHD
+5154 STRPGQKSPIIIHD
-5168 DSSSEK
+5168 DNSDK

-5252 KKLVRPAEAE
+5252 KKL
-5262 GPGPAGPE
+5262 GT
-5270 PVALSSAVCSRRLG
+5270 ALQDEKEKKG
-5284 RSLPLKVPRSRRAPR
+5284 KDKE
-5299 GEHWSPAGRTAGRC
+5299 EH
-5313 SPTGSAAGS
+5313 
-5322 SGLRSP
+5322 
-5328 KPRGGGRGASQLQ
+5328 
-5341 AAAPSRTPQ
+5341 
-5350 RAPGSRLAP
+5350 
-5359 GVWRSGPP
+5359 
-5367 RDTGARTREPAA
+5367 
-5379 SGAPAWPRGRRGEGE
+5379 
-5394 PG
+5394 

>member
-1 CIEIS
+1 MMEIC
-6 TLVLTRVLHMLL
+6 
-18 TRHTVPGPERL
+18 TVG
-29 VAGDHR
+29 
-35 ARKALRCCSGK
+35 
-46 TYTMDQRKN
+46 
-55 ESIVPS
+55 
-61 FTQLEDFLTEH
+61 FLIFMF
-72 DSNVVWLLVATIL
+72 S
-85 SCGWIIYLTYYN
+85 
-97 SRNVGLILTLVLNRL
+97 LIL
-112 HKRGYIH
+112 
-119 IGSFSFSVL
+119 
-128 SGKVMVRE
+128 
-136 IYYIT
+136 
-141 EDMSIRIQDGFII
+141 
-154 FRWWKMYN
+154 
-162 PKQKQHDPKAET
+162 
-174 RLYVTVNDFEF
+174 
-185 HVYNRSD
+185 
-192 LYGRL
+192 
-197 QELFGL
+197 
-203 EPTIVPPRKEEDKT
+203 
-217 QGAGGARTQSKIERV
+217 
-232 KVKTES
+232 
-238 QDPTSS
+238 
-244 WRSLIPVVKVSV
+244 
-256 STGRLAFGNHYQPQ
+256 
-270 TLCVSFDDAFLTYTT
+270 
-285 KPPSSHLDQFMHI
+285 
-298 VKGKLENVRVMLVP
+298 
-312 SPRYV
+312 
-317 GLQNDE
+317 
-323 PPRLMGEGFVVMH
+323 
-336 SNDVDVYYYMDEP
+336 
-349 GLVPEEVEENIDG
+349 
-362 ETSSE
+362 
-367 DCKLQDLPP
+367 
-376 CWGLDIVCGKG
+376 
-387 TDFNYGPWA
+387 
-396 DRQRDCLWKFFFPPD
+396 
-411 YQVLKVSE
+411 
-419 IAQPGRPRQ
+419 
-428 VLAFELR
+428 
-435 MNIIAD
+435 
-441 ATVDLLFTKNR
+441 
-452 FLVTTESKGECVV
+452 
-465 MISVSRQLSSMQ
+465 
-477 ETNAVHVNVGAG
+477 
-489 SYLEINIPVTVEE
+489 
-502 GGYTPAIK
+502 GYTPAIK

-523 YRALLEAEMLAFHIN
+523 YRTLLEAEMLAFHIN

-543 VWNMPQTWQC
+543 IWNMPQTWQC

-568 KHFFTVY
+568 KNFFTVY
-575 LAACGETLT
+575 LAACGETLNI
-584 LDFSLPFTD
+584 DFSLPFTD
-593 FVPATCSTRFSL
+593 FVPATCNTKFSL
-605 RGEEVDLHLFLPDCH
+605 RV
-620 PSKYSLFMLVK
+620 
-631 NCHPHRVAP
+631 
-640 DSGVAAECQ
+640 
-649 SGQSGQKAAK
+649 
-659 PKAGWVECWTV
+659 
-670 PSVVLTI
+670 
-677 DYTWHP
+677 
-683 IYPQKADEQLKQS
+683 

-703 LLSVLRPA
+703 MLSVLRPS
-711 QRAPGRAAPPPSA
+711 QKTDRVVSSPSA
-724 PRPPVDPAELP
+724 SSRPPIDPSELP
-735 PDRLHVEMALSPDS
+735 PDKLHVEMELSPDS
-749 QMTLYGPLLNAF
+749 QITLYGPLLNAF

-773 VYMDFEE
+773 MYMDFEE
-780 AASSPV
+780 VVSSPV
-786 VSLSTSSSS
+786 LSLSTSSSS
-795 GWMAAGAE
+795 GWTAVGMDNDKKE
-803 NGRQESES
+803 NESS
-811 PARSP
+811 AKSI
-816 HPLSLRPW
+816 HPLTLRPW

-834 VHGRLPVHGTADGP
+834 VHGRLPVHGTTDGP

-857 LCFEMKKGLCE
+857 LCFEMKKGFRE

-883 DNYQVAT
+883 DNYQ
-890 VPRMALG
+890 
-897 TASGPRPLG
+897 SYY
-906 LAGCARVV
+906 C
-914 LPCLTAVFPQRPP
+914 FQQRPP
-927 ADESLREGHISLS
+927 VDEVLREGHINLS

-973 SLTAKVTAPQVWPPH
+973 SLTAKVTAPQ
-988 WPAPVMDPAA
+988 
-998 DGSPARLSSQLASLL
+998 LACLL
-1013 EWGQTFAFHVVCRE
+1013 EWGQTFVFHVVCRE
-1027 YELERPKSVVLCQH
+1027 YELERPKSVIVCQH
-1041 GVDRRFCE
+1041 GIDRRFCE
-1049 SKLSCVPGPCPA
+1049 SKLSCIPGPCPT
-1061 SEELKYTMT
+1061 SDDLKYTMT
-1070 RVALAGAD
+1070 RLAVDGAD
-1078 LHVVEQGCATNL
+1078 IYIVEHGCATNI
-1090 KMGAVRVANCNL
+1090 KMGAIRVANCNL
-1102 HSPTVGEGVSA
+1102 HNQSVGEGISA
-1113 AVQDLHV
+1113 AIQDFQV
-1120 RQFVEQPSSPRA
+1120 RQYIEQLNNSRV

-1139 RRACWLEAG
+1139 RRAYWLEAG
-1148 SASLGLVTVDVAL
+1148 SANLGLITVDIAL
-1161 AADHP
+1161 AADHH
-1166 SKHEAQRHFLE
+1166 SKHEAQRQFLE
-1177 THDARTKRDALPSH
+1177 THDTRTK
-1191 TPRCL
+1191 
-1196 SLCRLW
+1196 RLW
-1202 FLWPEDNLT
+1202 FLWPDDTLKNK
-1211 SRRCRSK
+1211 RCRNK
-1218 CGCLGGCRFFGGTAG
+1218 CGCLGGCRFFGGTVT
-1233 GLDFFRLE
+1233 GLDFFKLE

-1252 STSAESDMCYGQS
+1252 STSAESDMYYGQS
-1265 LLQPGERVVTRGV
+1265 LLQPGEWIITKE
-1278 LTMADSTVARARVP
+1278 VP
-1292 RPGWRGMDG
+1292 KIVDGNVNGM
-1301 AKGKEWESKAVGAE
+1301 KRKEWENKSVGIE
-1315 AERRAQPLSLQVP
+1315 VERKTQHLSLQVP
-1328 LRPHSASSSSEE
+1328 LRSHSSSSSSEE
-1340 SGSSGA
+1340 NSSSSA
-1346 AQPLLAGETESPAS
+1346 AQPLLAGEKESPS
-1360 TSGAEDRVAPRGFL
+1360 SVADDHLVQKEFL
-1374 PPVKRDEGPAS
+1374 HSSKRDDGQ
-1385 APADVSG
+1385 VSIPTEISG
-1392 SSPVSPHAQ
+1392 NSPVSPNTQ
-1401 ERPAGQSPLRS
+1401 DKSVSQSPLRS

-1421 SARLGSTK
+1421 STRLGSTK
-1429 SLTAAFYGDKQPA
+1429 SLTAAFYGDKQPVT
-1442 AVGVQFSSDVSRS
+1442 VGVQFSSDVSRS

-1473 YTPSADSSSFHQYR
+1473 YTPSADSNSFHQYR

-1508 EPVSSDEGP
+1508 EPISSDEGP
-1517 GTYPGRKRKR
+1517 GTYPGRKKKKK
-1527 RQAQQVDYSRGSV
+1527 QAQQIDYSRGSI
-1540 YHSVEGPLTGHGESV
+1540 YHSVEGPLTGPGESIQ
-1555 LDGRTLPFRAHPSQA
+1555 DARTLPFKTHPSQA

-1576 GGEDDPAEHLH
+1576 GGEDDVIEHLYVV
-1587 MAEAERA
+1587 ESEKTV
-1594 EAERAE
+1594 ES
-1600 AEQAPPPQP
+1600 EQITSQQP
-1609 ARSCY
+1609 VMNCY
-1614 QTYLSQFQVV
+1614 QTYLTQFQVI
-1624 NWAARHPANKRT
+1624 NWSVKHPANKRT

-1653 DSSSSCEQLSVPT
+1653 ESSSSFEQLSVPT
-1666 FKVVKQ
+1666 FKVIKQ
-1672 GLTANAL
+1672 GLTANSL
-1679 LDRGLRLSGPT
+1679 LDRGMQLSGST
-1690 PTTPYTPLEKKA
+1690 SNTPYTPLDKKA
-1702 GDDTEDEPLVGECG
+1702 VDNTDDETLTEEWTLD
-1716 PGQPAA
+1716 QPVS
-1722 QARTAAVVE
+1722 QTRTTAIVE
-1731 VRGAVD
+1731 VKGTVD
-1737 VVLTPLVAEALDR
+1737 IVLTPLVAEALDR
-1750 YIEAL
+1750 YIEAMV
-1755 AHCASARHPAAIVDD
+1755 HCASTRHPAAIVDD
-1770 LHARVLREV
+1770 LHVKVLREAV
-1779 LQSSRPTFSEQLSS
+1779 QNSKTTFSEN
-1793 KQDVR
+1793 VR
-1798 GTKTEHPPT
+1798 TFY
-1807 LGTTTHGQAQTPL
+1807 
-1820 TRKQDGVT
+1820 
-1828 VRGLQASVS
+1828 S
-1837 IPKVN
+1837 VN
-1842 LCLLQASVEEPPG
+1842 LCLLQASVEESPST
-1855 AAPGRAVAHV
+1855 APSRSVTHV

-1871 FDRITTQVRMNRGVV
+1871 FDRIATQVRMNRGVV
-1886 EEASTGTEPVRT
+1886 EETSNNADPGRT
-1898 SEFGGYVHATKM
+1898 SNFDRYVHATKM

-1923 AEKGQE
+1923 AEKGKE

-1943 RGLDTTG
+1943 RGLDTTDI
-1950 TGTCAITAIPFEKSK
+1950 GTCAITAIPFEKSK

-1970 EELDEFTF
+1970 EELDEFAF

-1984 QALPDVTRIGP
+1984 QAVPDITRIGP

-2022 VLYDALGVM
+2022 VLYNTFGIM
-2031 GQANVAERGGT
+2031 GKANVTESGGVLT
-2042 PTPND
+2042 SNN

-2058 TDVSED
+2058 TDVSD
-2064 ALPCGRASPS
+2064 DNLPCDRTSPS

-2080 SASDEQDE
+2080 SVSDEQDE

-2109 SMKLAIRELWFS
+2109 SMKLTIKEIWFS
-2121 FAAPTNVRSPAHTFS
+2121 FAAPTNVRSPAHSFS

-2158 LTSSLRRLETEGT
+2158 LKSSLNKLETEET
-2171 LRVCAVMGCI
+2171 LRLCAVMGCI

-2206 RALQENPSCLLC
+2206 RFLQENPSCLLC
-2218 GILHH
+2218 NILHH
-2223 YLHQAR
+2223 YLHQANY
-2229 HSVIEDATTSDGLP
+2229 SIIDDATMVNGLGVAGMKVLEAVDMVDVLSEKLVKDGSLKNTKTKGEWRGCTESDGLP

-2282 PHPSGDQ
+2282 PQSAVDH
-2289 EPEDGLG
+2289 EHEDGLG
-2296 LDSGGGL
+2296 LDNGGGL

-2315 FDAATVSEHTM
+2315 FDAGNFVNILARYHVLATVSEHTM
-2326 LLEGPAG
+2326 LLEGTAN

-2338 SSAPVTGAELM
+2338 SSGPVTGAEIM

-2357 HSDSALRI
+2357 HSDSALKI
-2365 KGSHPYHSLSY
+2365 KGIHPYHSLSY
-2376 TSGETATDSPAHGG
+2376 TSGDTATDSPVHVG
-2390 RAGAPARESPRKE
+2390 RTGVPVKESPRKE

-2422 TPQRGGTAGRSGSLT
+2422 TPQRSSAAVKSSSLT
-2437 RTGTTLATDMLS
+2437 RTGNTMATDMLS

-2469 VGGRAGAAQESPIP
+2469 VGNRGSVIQESPVTKS
-2483 RPGHGS
+2483 GHNS

-2518 DGTQS
+2518 DGTHS

-2536 EAHPG
+2536 EANQG

-2548 DAQVVFRPLLSHT
+2548 DAQVVFKPLLSHT
-2561 GVQAQDA
+2561 GIQSQDA
-2568 APLCCRMH
+2568 MPLCYRMY

-2582 FSGALDR
+2582 FSGTLDC

-2599 AKERRGRR
+2599 AKERKGKR
-2607 ARRPGH
+2607 ARRQGQ

-2624 LMLETFSL
+2624 LMLETFSI

-2641 CTPRPPAHALSFH
+2641 CTPQNSTSALSFH
-2654 DLSKRHHSTL
+2654 DLNKRYYNTF
-2664 HCDFTVSCRS
+2664 HCNFTISCQS

-2680 MALVRLVHQFSTMVD
+2680 MALVRLIHQFSTMID
-2695 GIKATQTDIKLS
+2695 DIKATQTDIKLS

-2719 FRTRKHRDFRSS
+2719 FKTRKHRDFRSS

-2738 GSLNGGNRAGNAKGK
+2738 GSLNGGNRVNNAKNK
-2753 RAPAEG
+2753 RTNNENNK
-2759 GRKEPRGKNSLGRSE
+2759 KESRNKNSLGRSE

-2790 HTAIHMDDSDSV
+2790 HMTIHMDDSDSI

-2830 PTGVLEASSEAFGPA
+2830 PTGILEKSSETFGPA
-2845 GNGRRP
+2845 G
-2851 SCFRA
+2851 
-2856 ASQCPQS
+2856 
-2863 CRPRHPGC
+2863 
-2871 GQRVRKAGQCRESR
+2871 
-2885 PGRPRGPPALRGSRP
+2885 
-2900 GSGRPLGWR
+2900 
-2909 WAGLRLALR
+2909 
-2918 PSRRVPGVRSPAEP
+2918 VRSPTEP
-2932 PCRVVF
+2932 TCKVVF
-2938 EDEQDDGSL
+2938 ENEQDSNSL
-2947 ARAQRKRSVAA
+2947 TKTQRKRSLVTS
-2958 AAEPQ
+2958 EPQ
-2963 HVTLIVFGIGTVT
+2963 HVTLIVFGIGMVN

-3001 LKERMKEDDRDLRHR
+3001 LKEKMKDVLHQKMTETCATAHIGGVNIVLLEGITPNIQLEDF
-3016 AHRECLPGPGCPTRG
+3016 PT
-3031 SSPSRVLPR
+3031 SPTST
-3040 RAPPRE
+3040 AKQE
-3046 GLREATPFLETV
+3046 FLTV
-3058 VKCSVAKSQALYS
+3058 VKCSIAKSQALYS
-3071 AQRGLRT
+3071 AQRGLKT
-3078 SNAAVAKLGAVSV
+3078 NNAAVFKVGAISIN
-3091 SIPQHPATLHGMMV
+3091 IPQHPATLHSMMV
-3105 RSSHQLSQ
+3105 RSSHQLSK
-3113 QISDLLRPPSA
+3113 QISDLIRQPST
-3124 APPPAKEDIA
+3124 APQPVKEDIA
-3134 TPLPSEKTPTSINQ
+3134 TPLPSEKTPTSVNQ
-3148 TPIETNEFPQLP
+3148 TPVETNEFPQLP

-3190 AEYKMGRMRSHGVTG
+3190 AEYKMGRMRSHGMTG

-3218 LRFTSKVSATDL
+3218 LRFTSKVSATDM

-3238 LTLPPVTMSGKY
+3238 LNLPPVTMSGKY
-3250 VMEEPDG
+3250 IMEEHDSY
-3257 ASDPAW
+3257 SDQVW
-3263 SLDELPPKQGHY
+3263 SIDELPSKQGYY
-3275 LRGNYLRCVAEV
+3275 LQGNYLRCVAE
-3287 RLRALAPSRS
+3287 
-3297 PPLLRPRPSFLS
+3297 
-3309 LQATP
+3309 
-3314 RLTKGWESEALG
+3314 
-3326 RLRTPSPDGTFTAR
+3326 
-3340 LRLQVG
+3340 VG

-3389 EPDGTADGE
+3389 EHDGTADGD

-3420 PSMRAVRLETGLIE
+3420 PSMRAVRFETGLIE

-3451 CLKLFGKCQVDLN
+3451 YLKLFGKCQVDLN

-3552 HRDIHVATKEVV
+3552 HKDIHMATKEVV

-3577 LGTLFLQLTVNDLG
+3577 FGTLFLQLTVNDLG

-3596 SSAAQSTHPGD
+3596 TNTAQSNHTGD

-3655 KPEVRGD
+3655 KPEIRGD

-3676 VCSRTA
+3676 VCSRTT

-3712 NIGKRLSALG
+3712 NIGKRLNALG

-3732 DADDIADLT
+3732 DIDDIADLN
-3741 SVNMA
+3741 SVNIA

-3753 VDAASPTAHM
+3753 VDTMSPTIHT
-3763 EAADYRRPGAPG
+3763 EAVDYRRQGASC
-3775 SQAGELRGRKAV
+3775 SQPGELRGRKIM
-3787 KRVVDIRELNE
+3787 KRIVDIRELNE

-3822 YQQLESVAANDIRR
+3822 YQQLESVAVNDIRR

-3853 DKWGLSYKPSYSRS
+3853 DKWGLGYKPSYSRS

-3878 KRMERTSS
+3878 KRMERASS
-3886 RLGEAEELP
+3886 RVGESEELP

-3910 SIQDTVRVPRHV
+3910 NIQDT
-3922 VLAAAEAP
+3922 
-3930 KVRCQGRAAPHC
+3930 
-3942 CSAGACSGLK
+3942 LK

-3957 STPQPSV
+3957 STPQSSC
-3964 PGEGCF
+3964 PGEGYF

-3980 LSVTVDGPP
+3980 LSVTIEGPSN
-3989 YYSSHSEGSCSVFS
+3989 YSSNSEGSYSMFS
-4003 SPKTPGGLSPGLTF
+4003 SPKTPGGFTPGIAF
-4017 QSEEGRRDD
+4017 QPEEGRRDD
-4026 SLSSSSEDSEKDED
+4026 SSSSTSEDSEKDEKDED
-4040 HERGRLCV
+4040 HERERFYI
-4048 YRRPLH
+4048 YRKPSH
-4054 ATRKKATGFAAVHQ
+4054 TSRKKATGFAAVHQ
-4068 LFTERWPTAPVGR
+4068 LFTERWPTAPVNR
-4081 SLGGAATERNIDF
+4081 SLSGTATERNIDF

-4105 KCVLHPSTLL
+4105 KCVLHPTTLL
-4115 QEHDDMGLRR
+4115 QEHDDISLRR
-4125 SCDRSSRSL
+4125 SYDRSSRSL
-4134 DQDSPSKKKKFHAN
+4134 DQDSPSKKKKFQTN

-4153 HLMAGKKVPSSLQ
+4153 HLMTGKKVPSSLQ
-4166 TKPGD
+4166 TKPSD
-4171 QETTVF
+4171 LETTVF

-4213 SKLYAKGKGGAGV
+4213 SKLYAKGKGSGGV

-4265 IERNFTTVSSQDED
+4265 IERNYTTVSSQDED
-4279 MGHFEMPD
+4279 MGHFEIPD
-4287 PLEESTTS
+4287 PMEESTTS

-4304 ASFPVDVVVYVR
+4304 SSFPVDVVVYVR

-4344 FSSNRGELEML
+4344 FSSNRGELETL
-4355 GAVHPAEAP
+4355 GTACPAETFP
-4364 SPGGTTAQS
+4364 PGANAAQS
-4373 GARPCA
+4373 GMKTCA
-4379 SKSGTPGS
+4379 GKTATPGS

-4402 QSDLSG
+4402 QSDLTSS
-4408 ASSSSSGLSF
+4408 SSSSSGLSF

-4440 AVSGLTAGSGGLGNV
+4440 AVSGLTPGSGGLGNV

-4483 RRSGGASFSDGQPS
+4483 RRSGGASFFESQS
-4497 GKSAGKVDTTLINIS
+4497 VSKSASKMDTTLINIS

-4566 SIEGISQHLSP
+4566 SIEGVSQHLSP
-4577 ESSRKAYCRAWEQ
+4577 ESSRKAYCRTWEQ
-4590 PSQSASFS
+4590 PSQSASFT
-4598 HTPQSPS
+4598 HMPQSPN
-4605 VFGEH
+4605 VFNEH
-4610 MASSTMS
+4610 MTNSTMS
-4617 PGTAAQSLKSPVP
+4617 PGTAAQSLKSPASV
-4630 TRSRSVSDSS
+4630 RSRSVSDSS

-4656 SSKAASQQGAPWET
+4656 SNKAASQQGTPWET

-4794 EWKVNLYNTLDS
+4794 EWKVNLYNTLES

-4870 KMTTTN
+4870 KTVTNN
-4876 LERSSQEQLLDAAH
+4876 LEKSSQEQLLDAAH

-4902 GCHISLFQVPLP
+4902 GCHISLFQIPLP

-4931 TLACFHGPNFRSKS
+4931 TLA
-4945 WALFHL
+4945 
-4951 EEPNIAFWTEAQK
+4951 
-4964 IWEDGSSDHSTYIV
+4964 
-4978 QTLDFH
+4978 
-4984 LGHNTMVTKPCGALE
+4984 
-4999 SPMAT
+4999 
-5004 ITKITRR
+5004 
-5011 RHENPPHGVASVK
+5011 
-5024 EWFNYVTATRNEEL
+5024 YV
-5038 NLLRNVDANNME
+5038 
-5050 NSTAVKNSSLLSGFR
+5050 SL
-5065 GGSSYNHE
+5065 
-5073 TETIFAL
+5073 
-5080 PRMQLDFKSI
+5080 
-5090 HVQEPQEPSLQDA
+5090 
-5103 NQKPKVE
+5103 KPKVE

-5154 STRPGQKSPIILHD
+5154 STRPGQKSPIITHD
-5168 DSSSEK
+5168 ENSSDK
-5174 DREDGITYTTVDWR
+5174 DREDSITYTTVDWR

-5252 KKLVRPAEAE
+5252 KKL
-5262 GPGPAGPE
+5262 GT
-5270 PVALSSAVCSRRLG
+5270 ALQDEKEKKG
-5284 RSLPLKVPRSRRAPR
+5284 KDKE
-5299 GEHWSPAGRTAGRC
+5299 EH
-5313 SPTGSAAGS
+5313 
-5322 SGLRSP
+5322 
-5328 KPRGGGRGASQLQ
+5328 
-5341 AAAPSRTPQ
+5341 
-5350 RAPGSRLAP
+5350 
-5359 GVWRSGPP
+5359 
-5367 RDTGARTREPAA
+5367 
-5379 SGAPAWPRGRRGEGE
+5379 
-5394 PG
+5394 

>member
-1 CIEIS
+1 M
-6 TLVLTRVLHMLL
+6 T
-18 TRHTVPGPERL
+18 
-29 VAGDHR
+29 
-35 ARKALRCCSGK
+35 
-46 TYTMDQRKN
+46 
-55 ESIVPS
+55 
-61 FTQLEDFLTEH
+61 
-72 DSNVVWLLVATIL
+72 
-85 SCGWIIYLTYYN
+85 
-97 SRNVGLILTLVLNRL
+97 
-112 HKRGYIH
+112 
-119 IGSFSFSVL
+119 
-128 SGKVMVRE
+128 
-136 IYYIT
+136 
-141 EDMSIRIQDGFII
+141 
-154 FRWWKMYN
+154 
-162 PKQKQHDPKAET
+162 
-174 RLYVTVNDFEF
+174 
-185 HVYNRSD
+185 
-192 LYGRL
+192 
-197 QELFGL
+197 
-203 EPTIVPPRKEEDKT
+203 
-217 QGAGGARTQSKIERV
+217 
-232 KVKTES
+232 
-238 QDPTSS
+238 
-244 WRSLIPVVKVSV
+244 
-256 STGRLAFGNHYQPQ
+256 
-270 TLCVSFDDAFLTYTT
+270 
-285 KPPSSHLDQFMHI
+285 
-298 VKGKLENVRVMLVP
+298 
-312 SPRYV
+312 
-317 GLQNDE
+317 
-323 PPRLMGEGFVVMH
+323 
-336 SNDVDVYYYMDEP
+336 
-349 GLVPEEVEENIDG
+349 VEEN
-362 ETSSE
+362 
-367 DCKLQDLPP
+367 
-376 CWGLDIVCGKG
+376 
-387 TDFNYGPWA
+387 
-396 DRQRDCLWKFFFPPD
+396 
-411 YQVLKVSE
+411 
-419 IAQPGRPRQ
+419 
-428 VLAFELR
+428 
-435 MNIIAD
+435 
-441 ATVDLLFTKNR
+441 
-452 FLVTTESKGECVV
+452 
-465 MISVSRQLSSMQ
+465 
-477 ETNAVHVNVGAG
+477 
-489 SYLEINIPVTVEE
+489 
-502 GGYTPAIK
+502 GYTPAIK

-523 YRALLEAEMLAFHIN
+523 YRTLLEAEMLAFHIN

-543 VWNMPQTWQC
+543 IWNMPQTWQC

-568 KHFFTVY
+568 KNFFTDLIQDWSSDSAPDIFSFVPYTWNFKIMFHQFEMIWAANQHNWIDCSTKQQENVY
-575 LAACGETLT
+575 LAACGETLNI
-584 LDFSLPFTD
+584 DFSLPFTD
-593 FVPATCSTRFSL
+593 FVPATCNTKFSL
-605 RGEEVDLHLFLPDCH
+605 RVCTIGCIVYSRSLLVKFDFPIYIYLSMPIPLLFLIR
-620 PSKYSLFMLVK
+620 SKIIKMIHYNVIKTLIFCLFFGLF
-631 NCHPHRVAP
+631 
-640 DSGVAAECQ
+640 
-649 SGQSGQKAAK
+649 
-659 PKAGWVECWTV
+659 WV
-670 PSVVLTI
+670 L
-677 DYTWHP
+677 
-683 IYPQKADEQLKQS
+683 
-696 LSEMEET
+696 
-703 LLSVLRPA
+703 
-711 QRAPGRAAPPPSA
+711 
-724 PRPPVDPAELP
+724 
-735 PDRLHVEMALSPDS
+735 
-749 QMTLYGPLLNAF
+749 F
-761 LCIKENYFGEDD
+761 
-773 VYMDFEE
+773 
-780 AASSPV
+780 
-786 VSLSTSSSS
+786 
-795 GWMAAGAE
+795 
-803 NGRQESES
+803 
-811 PARSP
+811 
-816 HPLSLRPW
+816 
-824 DITVLVNLYK
+824 
-834 VHGRLPVHGTADGP
+834 
-848 ECPTAFLER
+848 
-857 LCFEMKKGLCE
+857 
-868 TMLQLVLSPLNVFVS
+868 
-883 DNYQVAT
+883 
-890 VPRMALG
+890 
-897 TASGPRPLG
+897 
-906 LAGCARVV
+906 
-914 LPCLTAVFPQRPP
+914 
-927 ADESLREGHISLS
+927 
-940 GLQLRAHAMFS
+940 
-951 AEGLPLG
+951 
-958 SDSLEYAWLIDVQAG
+958 
-973 SLTAKVTAPQVWPPH
+973 
-988 WPAPVMDPAA
+988 
-998 DGSPARLSSQLASLL
+998 
-1013 EWGQTFAFHVVCRE
+1013 
-1027 YELERPKSVVLCQH
+1027 
-1041 GVDRRFCE
+1041 
-1049 SKLSCVPGPCPA
+1049 
-1061 SEELKYTMT
+1061 
-1070 RVALAGAD
+1070 
-1078 LHVVEQGCATNL
+1078 
-1090 KMGAVRVANCNL
+1090 
-1102 HSPTVGEGVSA
+1102 
-1113 AVQDLHV
+1113 
-1120 RQFVEQPSSPRA
+1120 
-1132 GLQPAVL
+1132 
-1139 RRACWLEAG
+1139 
-1148 SASLGLVTVDVAL
+1148 
-1161 AADHP
+1161 
-1166 SKHEAQRHFLE
+1166 
-1177 THDARTKRDALPSH
+1177 
-1191 TPRCL
+1191 
-1196 SLCRLW
+1196 RLW
-1202 FLWPEDNLT
+1202 FLWPDDTLKNK
-1211 SRRCRSK
+1211 RCRNK
-1218 CGCLGGCRFFGGTAG
+1218 CGCLGGCRFFGGTVA
-1233 GLDFFRLE
+1233 GLDFFKLE

-1252 STSAESDMCYGQS
+1252 STSAESDMYYGQS
-1265 LLQPGERVVTRGV
+1265 LLQPGEWIITKEI
-1278 LTMADSTVARARVP
+1278 P
-1292 RPGWRGMDG
+1292 KIIDG
-1301 AKGKEWESKAVGAE
+1301 KKMFV
-1315 AERRAQPLSLQVP
+1315 LSL
-1328 LRPHSASSSSEE
+1328 
-1340 SGSSGA
+1340 
-1346 AQPLLAGETESPAS
+1346 
-1360 TSGAEDRVAPRGFL
+1360 F
-1374 PPVKRDEGPAS
+1374 
-1385 APADVSG
+1385 
-1392 SSPVSPHAQ
+1392 
-1401 ERPAGQSPLRS
+1401 
-1412 PLKRQASVC
+1412 
-1421 SARLGSTK
+1421 
-1429 SLTAAFYGDKQPA
+1429 
-1442 AVGVQFSSDVSRS
+1442 FSS
-1455 DENVLDSPKQ
+1455 L
-1465 RRSFGSFP
+1465 
-1473 YTPSADSSSFHQYR
+1473 
-1487 SMDSSMSMADSE
+1487 
-1499 AYFSAAEEF
+1499 
-1508 EPVSSDEGP
+1508 
-1517 GTYPGRKRKR
+1517 
-1527 RQAQQVDYSRGSV
+1527 
-1540 YHSVEGPLTGHGESV
+1540 
-1555 LDGRTLPFRAHPSQA
+1555 
-1570 SFVSAL
+1570 
-1576 GGEDDPAEHLH
+1576 
-1587 MAEAERA
+1587 
-1594 EAERAE
+1594 
-1600 AEQAPPPQP
+1600 
-1609 ARSCY
+1609 
-1614 QTYLSQFQVV
+1614 
-1624 NWAARHPANKRT
+1624 
-1636 SKSSLHRPLDL
+1636 
-1647 DTPTSE
+1647 
-1653 DSSSSCEQLSVPT
+1653 
-1666 FKVVKQ
+1666 
-1672 GLTANAL
+1672 
-1679 LDRGLRLSGPT
+1679 
-1690 PTTPYTPLEKKA
+1690 
-1702 GDDTEDEPLVGECG
+1702 
-1716 PGQPAA
+1716 
-1722 QARTAAVVE
+1722 
-1731 VRGAVD
+1731 
-1737 VVLTPLVAEALDR
+1737 R
-1750 YIEAL
+1750 YIEAMV
-1755 AHCASARHPAAIVDD
+1755 HCASTQHPAAIVDH
-1770 LHARVLREV
+1770 LHVKVLREAV
-1779 LQSSRPTFSEQLSS
+1779 QNSKNTFSENLSS

-1798 GTKTEHPPT
+1798 GTKAEHLT
-1807 LGTTTHGQAQTPL
+1807 IGTTNQGQVQTNL
-1820 TRKQDGVT
+1820 VTKQDNVT
-1828 VRGLQASVS
+1828 IKGLQANVS

-1842 LCLLQASVEEPPG
+1842 LCLLQASVEESPTT
-1855 AAPGRAVAHV
+1855 APRSVTHV

-1871 FDRITTQVRMNRGVV
+1871 FDRIATQVRMNRGVV
-1886 EEASTGTEPVRT
+1886 EETLNNADPTKT
-1898 SEFGGYVHATKM
+1898 SNLDRFVHATKM

-1923 AEKGQE
+1923 AEKGKE

-1943 RGLDTTG
+1943 RGLDTTDI
-1950 TGTCAITAIPFEKSK
+1950 GTCAITAIPFEKSK

-1984 QALPDVTRIGP
+1984 QAFPDVTRIGP

-2022 VLYDALGVM
+2022 VLYNSFEVM
-2031 GQANVAERGGT
+2031 GKASVPERGGVLT
-2042 PTPND
+2042 SNN

-2064 ALPCGRASPS
+2064 NLPCDRTSPAS
-2074 SDLNGN
+2074 DVNGN
-2080 SASDEQDE
+2080 SVSDEQDE

-2109 SMKLAIRELWFS
+2109 SMKLTIKEIWFS
-2121 FAAPTNVRSPAHTFS
+2121 FAAPTNVRSPTHAFS

-2145 TPAVGAWLVPVDQ
+2145 TPAVGAWLVPIDQ
-2158 LTSSLRRLETEGT
+2158 LKSSLNKLETEGT
-2171 LRVCAVMGCI
+2171 LRICAVMGCI

-2200 RLTKVA
+2200 RLTKAA
-2206 RALQENPSCLLC
+2206 RFLQENPSCLLC
-2218 GILHH
+2218 NILHH
-2223 YLHQAR
+2223 YLHQANY
-2229 HSVIEDATTSDGLP
+2229 SIIDDATMSDGLP

-2272 SLHRPAQPLK
+2272 SLHRPTQPLV
-2282 PHPSGDQ
+2282 PQTAVDYEH
-2289 EPEDGLG
+2289 EDGLG
-2296 LDSGGGL
+2296 LDNGGGL

-2326 LLEGPAG
+2326 LLEGTAN

-2338 SSAPVTGAELM
+2338 SSGPVTGAEIM

-2357 HSDSALRI
+2357 HSDSALKI
-2365 KGSHPYHSLSY
+2365 KGIHPYHSLSY
-2376 TSGETATDSPAHGG
+2376 TSGDTATDSPVHVG
-2390 RAGAPARESPRKE
+2390 RSGMTVKESPRKE

-2422 TPQRGGTAGRSGSLT
+2422 TPQRSSAAVKSSSLT
-2437 RTGTTLATDMLS
+2437 RTGNTVTTDMLS

-2469 VGGRAGAAQESPIP
+2469 VGNRGSVVQESPVTKS
-2483 RPGHGS
+2483 GHNS

-2518 DGTQS
+2518 DGTHS

-2536 EAHPG
+2536 EANQG

-2548 DAQVVFRPLLSHT
+2548 DAQVVFKPLLSHT
-2561 GVQAQDA
+2561 GIQSQDA
-2568 APLCCRMH
+2568 MPFCYRMY

-2582 FSGALDR
+2582 FSGTLDC

-2599 AKERRGRR
+2599 AKERKGKKSRR
-2607 ARRPGH
+2607 QGH

-2624 LMLETFSL
+2624 LMLETFSI

-2641 CTPRPPAHALSFH
+2641 CTPQNSTSALSFH
-2654 DLSKRHHSTL
+2654 DINKRYYNTF
-2664 HCDFTVSCRS
+2664 HCNFTISCQS

-2680 MALVRLVHQFSTMVD
+2680 MALVRLIHQFSTMID
-2695 GIKATQTDIKLS
+2695 DIKATQTDIKLS

-2719 FRTRKHRDFRSS
+2719 FKTRKHRDFRSS

-2738 GSLNGGNRAGNAKGK
+2738 GSLNGGNRVTNAKNK
-2753 RAPAEG
+2753 RTNNENNK
-2759 GRKEPRGKNSLGRSE
+2759 KESRNKASIGRSE

-2790 HTAIHMDDSDSV
+2790 HMTIHMDDSDSI

-2830 PTGVLEASSEAFGPA
+2830 PTGILEKSSETFGPA
-2845 GNGRRP
+2845 G
-2851 SCFRA
+2851 
-2856 ASQCPQS
+2856 
-2863 CRPRHPGC
+2863 
-2871 GQRVRKAGQCRESR
+2871 
-2885 PGRPRGPPALRGSRP
+2885 
-2900 GSGRPLGWR
+2900 
-2909 WAGLRLALR
+2909 
-2918 PSRRVPGVRSPAEP
+2918 VRSPTEP
-2932 PCRVVF
+2932 TCKVVF
-2938 EDEQDDGSL
+2938 ENEQDNNSL
-2947 ARAQRKRSVAA
+2947 TKTQRKRSLVTS
-2958 AAEPQ
+2958 EPQ
-2963 HVTLIVFGIGTVT
+2963 HVTLIVFGIGMVN

-3001 LKERMKEDDRDLRHR
+3001 LKEKMKDVLHQKMTETCAT
-3016 AHRECLPGPGCPTRG
+3016 AHIGGVNI
-3031 SSPSRVLPR
+3031 VLL
-3040 RAPPRE
+3040 E
-3046 GLREATPFLETV
+3046 GITPNIQTV
-3058 VKCSVAKSQALYS
+3058 VKCSIAKSQALYS
-3071 AQRGLRT
+3071 AQRGLKT
-3078 SNAAVAKLGAVSV
+3078 NNAAVFKVGAISIN
-3091 SIPQHPATLHGMMV
+3091 IPQHPATLHSMMV
-3105 RSSHQLSQ
+3105 RSSHQLSK
-3113 QISDLLRPPSA
+3113 QISDLIRQPSM
-3124 APPPAKEDIA
+3124 APQPVKEDIA
-3134 TPLPSEKTPTSINQ
+3134 TPLPSEKTPTSVNQ
-3148 TPIETNEFPQLP
+3148 TPVETNEFPQLP

-3190 AEYKMGRMRSHGVTG
+3190 AEYKMGRMRSHGMTG

-3218 LRFTSKVSATDL
+3218 LRFTSKVSATDM
-3230 STIPPSAS
+3230 SSIPPSAS
-3238 LTLPPVTMSGKY
+3238 LNLPPVTMSGKY
-3250 VMEEPDG
+3250 IMEEHDSY
-3257 ASDPAW
+3257 SDQVW
-3263 SLDELPPKQGHY
+3263 SIDELPSKQGYY
-3275 LRGNYLRCVAEV
+3275 LQGNYLRCVAE
-3287 RLRALAPSRS
+3287 
-3297 PPLLRPRPSFLS
+3297 
-3309 LQATP
+3309 
-3314 RLTKGWESEALG
+3314 
-3326 RLRTPSPDGTFTAR
+3326 
-3340 LRLQVG
+3340 VG

-3389 EPDGTADGE
+3389 EHDGTTDGD

-3420 PSMRAVRLETGLIE
+3420 PSMRAVRFETGLIA

-3451 CLKLFGKCQVDLN
+3451 YLKLFGKCQVDLN

-3552 HRDIHVATKEVV
+3552 HKDIHMATKEVV

-3577 LGTLFLQLTVNDLG
+3577 FGTLFLQLTVNDLG

-3596 SSAAQSTHPGD
+3596 TNTAQSNHTGD

-3655 KPEVRGD
+3655 KPEIRGD

-3676 VCSRTA
+3676 VCSRTT

-3712 NIGKRLSALG
+3712 NIGKRLNALG

-3732 DADDIADLT
+3732 DIDDIADLN
-3741 SVNMA
+3741 SVNIA

-3753 VDAASPTAHM
+3753 VDTMSPTIHT
-3763 EAADYRRPGAPG
+3763 EAVEYRRQGASS
-3775 SQAGELRGRKAV
+3775 SQSGELRGRKIV
-3787 KRVVDIRELNE
+3787 KRLVDIRELNE

-3822 YQQLESVAANDIRR
+3822 YQQLESVAVNDIRR

-3853 DKWGLSYKPSYSRS
+3853 DKWGLGYKPSYSRS

-3886 RLGEAEELP
+3886 RVGETDDLP

-3910 SIQDTVRVPRHV
+3910 NIQDT
-3922 VLAAAEAP
+3922 
-3930 KVRCQGRAAPHC
+3930 
-3942 CSAGACSGLK
+3942 LK
-3952 KTVWG
+3952 NTVWG
-3957 STPQPSV
+3957 STPQSSS
-3964 PGEGCF
+3964 PGKGYF

-3980 LSVTVDGPP
+3980 LSVTMEGPSH
-3989 YYSSHSEGSCSVFS
+3989 YSSNSEGSCSMFS
-4003 SPKTPGGLSPGLTF
+4003 SPKTTGSFSSSIPF

-4026 SLSSSSEDSEKDED
+4026 SLSSTSEDSEKDEKD
-4040 HERGRLCV
+4040 EDRERERFYI
-4048 YRRPLH
+4048 YRKTSHTSR
-4054 ATRKKATGFAAVHQ
+4054 RKATGFAAVHQ
-4068 LFTERWPTAPVGR
+4068 LLTERWPTTPVNR
-4081 SLGGAATERNIDF
+4081 SLSGTATERNIDF

-4105 KCVLHPSTLL
+4105 KCVLHPTTLL
-4115 QEHDDMGLRR
+4115 QEHDDISLRR
-4125 SCDRSSRSL
+4125 SYDRSSRSL
-4134 DQDSPSKKKKFHAN
+4134 DQDSPSKKKKFQTN

-4153 HLMAGKKVPSSLQ
+4153 HLMSGKKVPSSLQ
-4166 TKPGD
+4166 TKSSD
-4171 QETTVF
+4171 LETTVF

-4213 SKLYAKGKGGAGV
+4213 SKLYGNEKKFSADNYFPPLL
-4226 KTAKLYAWVALQSL
+4226 LYTSNG
-4240 PEEMVISPCLLDFL
+4240 IFSPCLLVRL
-4254 EKALETIPITP
+4254 EQLLDRNIKHTI
-4265 IERNFTTVSSQDED
+4265 SSQDED
-4279 MGHFEMPD
+4279 MGHFEIPD
-4287 PLEESTTS
+4287 PMEESTTS

-4304 ASFPVDVVVYVR
+4304 SSFPVDVVVYVR

-4344 FSSNRGELEML
+4344 FSSNRGELETL
-4355 GAVHPAEAP
+4355 GTAYPAETL
-4364 SPGGTTAQS
+4364 SPGGNVPQS
-4373 GARPCA
+4373 GTKLSA
-4379 SKSGTPGS
+4379 SKTGIPGS

-4402 QSDLSG
+4402 QSDLTSS
-4408 ASSSSSGLSF
+4408 SSSSSGLSF

-4440 AVSGLTAGSGGLGNV
+4440 AVSGLTPGSGGLGNV

-4483 RRSGGASFSDGQPS
+4483 RRSGGASFFESQSVSKPTS
-4497 GKSAGKVDTTLINIS
+4497 KMDTTLINIS

-4566 SIEGISQHLSP
+4566 SIEGVSQHLSP
-4577 ESSRKAYCRAWEQ
+4577 ESSRKAYCRTWEQ
-4590 PSQSASFS
+4590 PSQSVSFT
-4598 HTPQSPS
+4598 HMPQSPNL
-4605 VFGEH
+4605 FNEH
-4610 MASSTMS
+4610 MTNSTMS
-4617 PGTAAQSLKSPVP
+4617 PGTVAQSLKSPASI
-4630 TRSRSVSDSS
+4630 RSRSVSDSS

-4646 LSKTSTPFNK
+4646 ISKTSTPVNK
-4656 SSKAASQQGAPWET
+4656 SNKAASQQGTPWET

-4870 KMTTTN
+4870 KTITNN
-4876 LERSSQEQLLDAAH
+4876 LEKSSQEQLLDAAH

-4902 GCHISLFQVPLP
+4902 GCHISLFPIPLP

-5050 NSTAVKNSSLLSGFR
+5050 SNTTVKNSSLLSGFR
-5065 GGSSYNHE
+5065 GASSYNHE

-5103 NQKPKVE
+5103 SLKPKVE

-5154 STRPGQKSPIILHD
+5154 STRPGQKSPVIIHD
-5168 DSSSEK
+5168 ENSSDK
-5174 DREDGITYTTVDWR
+5174 DREDSITYTTVDWR

-5252 KKLVRPAEAE
+5252 KKL
-5262 GPGPAGPE
+5262 GT
-5270 PVALSSAVCSRRLG
+5270 ALQDEKERKG
-5284 RSLPLKVPRSRRAPR
+5284 KDKE
-5299 GEHWSPAGRTAGRC
+5299 EH
-5313 SPTGSAAGS
+5313 
-5322 SGLRSP
+5322 
-5328 KPRGGGRGASQLQ
+5328 
-5341 AAAPSRTPQ
+5341 
-5350 RAPGSRLAP
+5350 
-5359 GVWRSGPP
+5359 
-5367 RDTGARTREPAA
+5367 
-5379 SGAPAWPRGRRGEGE
+5379 
-5394 PG
+5394 

>member
-1 CIEIS
+1 
-6 TLVLTRVLHMLL
+6 
-18 TRHTVPGPERL
+18 
-29 VAGDHR
+29 
-35 ARKALRCCSGK
+35 
-46 TYTMDQRKN
+46 MDQKKN

-61 FTQLEDFLTEH
+61 ITQLEDFLIEH
-72 DSNVVWLLVATIL
+72 NSNVVWLLVATIL

-112 HKRGYIH
+112 YKRGYIH

-141 EDMSIRIQDGFII
+141 EDMSIRIQDGFVI

-174 RLYVTVNDFEF
+174 RLYITVNDFEF
-185 HVYNRSD
+185 HVYNRSG

-203 EPTIVPPRKEEDKT
+203 EPTIIPPRKEEDKT
-217 QGAGGARTQSKIERV
+217 RENGRTRAQSKIERV

-244 WRSLIPVVKVSV
+244 WRSLIPVIKVNV

-270 TLCVSFDDAFLTYTT
+270 TLCINFDDAFLTYTT

-298 VKGKLENVRVMLVP
+298 VKGKLENARVMLVP

-323 PPRLMGEGFVVMH
+323 PPRLMGEGFVVMQ
-336 SNDVDVYYYMDEP
+336 SNDVDIYYYMDEP
-349 GLVPEEVEENIDG
+349 GLVPEETEENIEG
-362 ETSSE
+362 ELSSE

-419 IAQPGRPRQ
+419 IARPGRPRQ
-428 VLAFELR
+428 ILAFELR

-441 ATVDLLFTKNR
+441 ATIDLLFTKNR
-452 FLVTTESKGECVV
+452 
-465 MISVSRQLSSMQ
+465 

-489 SYLEINIPVTVEE
+489 SYLEINIPMTVSEH
-502 GGYTPAIK
+502 GYTPAIK
-510 GQLLHVDATTSMQ
+510 GQLLHVDATSSMQ
-523 YRALLEAEMLAFHIN
+523 YRTLLEAEMLAFHIN

-568 KHFFTVY
+568 KNFFTDLIQDWSSDSAPDIFSFVPYTWNFKIMFHQFEMIWAANQHNWIDCSTKQQENVY
-575 LAACGETLT
+575 LAACGETLNI
-584 LDFSLPFTD
+584 DFSLPFMD
-593 FVPATCSTRFSL
+593 FVPATCSTKFSL
-605 RGEEVDLHLFLPDCH
+605 RGEDVDLHLFLPDCH

-631 NCHPHRVAP
+631 NCHPNKMTHDTGLP
-640 DSGVAAECQ
+640 AECQ
-649 SGQSGQKAAK
+649 SGQKTVK
-659 PKAGWVECWTV
+659 PKWRNLTQEKAGWVECWAV
-670 PSVVLTI
+670 PSVLLTI

-703 LLSVLRPA
+703 MLSVLRPS
-711 QRAPGRAAPPPSA
+711 QRTSDRAASA
-724 PRPPVDPAELP
+724 PSTSSRPPVDPSELP
-735 PDRLHVEMALSPDS
+735 PDRLHVEMELSPDS
-749 QMTLYGPLLNAF
+749 QITLYGPLLNAF

-773 VYMDFEE
+773 MYMDFEE
-780 AASSPV
+780 VVSSPV
-786 VSLSTSSSS
+786 LSLSTSSSS
-795 GWMAAGAE
+795 GWTAVGMEGDRRE
-803 NGRQESES
+803 NGS
-811 PARSP
+811 AAKAV

-824 DITVLVNLYK
+824 DITVRVNLHR

-857 LCFEMKKGLCE
+857 LCFEMKKGFRE
-868 TMLQLVLSPLNVFVS
+868 TMLQLVLSPLNVFIS
-883 DNYQVAT
+883 DNYQ
-890 VPRMALG
+890 
-897 TASGPRPLG
+897 
-906 LAGCARVV
+906 
-914 LPCLTAVFPQRPP
+914 QRPP
-927 ADESLREGHISLS
+927 VDEALKEGHISLS

-973 SLTAKVTAPQVWPPH
+973 SLTAKVTAPQ
-988 WPAPVMDPAA
+988 
-998 DGSPARLSSQLASLL
+998 LACLL
-1013 EWGQTFAFHVVCRE
+1013 EWGQTFVFHVACRE
-1027 YELERPKSVVLCQH
+1027 YELERPKSVIMCPH
-1041 GVDRRFCE
+1041 GIDRRFCE
-1049 SKLSCVPGPCPA
+1049 SKVSCTPGPAPGD
-1061 SEELKYTMT
+1061 LKYTMT
-1070 RVALAGAD
+1070 RLAAQGAD
-1078 LHVVEQGCATNL
+1078 VYIVEHGCATNI
-1090 KMGAVRVANCNL
+1090 KMGAVRVADCNL
-1102 HSPTVGEGVSA
+1102 HNQTVGEGVSA
-1113 AVQDLHV
+1113 AVQDFQV
-1120 RQFVEQPSSPRA
+1120 RQYIEQLSSPRA

-1148 SASLGLVTVDVAL
+1148 SASFGLITVDVAL
-1161 AADHP
+1161 AADHH

-1177 THDARTKRDALPSH
+1177 THDARTKR
-1191 TPRCL
+1191 
-1196 SLCRLW
+1196 LW
-1202 FLWPEDNLT
+1202 FLWPEDPLRNK
-1211 SRRCRSK
+1211 RCRHR
-1218 CGCLGGCRFFGGTAG
+1218 CGCLGGCRFFGGTAS
-1233 GLDFFRLE
+1233 GLDFFKLE

-1252 STSAESDMCYGQS
+1252 STSAESEMCYGQS
-1265 LLQPGERVVTRGV
+1265 LLQPGEWIVTKE
-1278 LTMADSTVARARVP
+1278 TP
-1292 RPGWRGMDG
+1292 RPAEGPASG
-1301 AKGKEWESKAVGAE
+1301 GKRREWESRPAGME
-1315 AERRAQPLSLQVP
+1315 AERKTQHLSLQVP
-1328 LRPHSASSSSEE
+1328 LRCHSSSS
-1340 SGSSGA
+1340 SSDDNSSCSA
-1346 AQPLLAGETESPAS
+1346 AQPLLAGDRESPS
-1360 TSGAEDRVAPRGFL
+1360 SGAEEHVL
-1374 PPVKRDEGPAS
+1374 PKALLPGVQRDEGHGS
-1385 APADVSG
+1385 APAEISG
-1392 SSPVSPHAQ
+1392 HSPVSPNTQ
-1401 ERPAGQSPLRS
+1401 DKSAGQSPLRS

-1421 SARLGSTK
+1421 STRLGSTK
-1429 SLTAAFYGDKQPA
+1429 SLTAAFYGDKQPPA
-1442 AVGVQFSSDVSRS
+1442 AGVQFSSDVSRS

-1473 YTPSADSSSFHQYR
+1473 YTPSADSSSFPQYR
-1487 SMDSSMSMADSE
+1487 SMDSSMSVADSE

-1508 EPVSSDEGP
+1508 EPISSDEGP
-1517 GTYPGRKRKR
+1517 GTYPGRKKKKK
-1527 RQAQQVDYSRGSV
+1527 QTQQIDYSRGSI
-1540 YHSVEGPLTGHGESV
+1540 YHSVEGPLLGHGES
-1555 LDGRTLPFRAHPSQA
+1555 LQDPRTLPFRTHPSQA

-1576 GGEDDPAEHLH
+1576 GGDDDVLEHLDA
-1587 MAEAERA
+1587 AEGEKTVGS
-1594 EAERAE
+1594 
-1600 AEQAPPPQP
+1600 EQGASQQP
-1609 ARSCY
+1609 ATSCY
-1614 QTYLSQFQVV
+1614 QTYLTQFQVV
-1624 NWAARHPANKRT
+1624 NWTAKHPANKRT

-1647 DTPTSE
+1647 DTPPSE
-1653 DSSSSCEQLSVPT
+1653 EGSSSCEQLSVPT
-1666 FKVVKQ
+1666 FKVIKQ
-1672 GLTANAL
+1672 GLAANSL
-1679 LDRGLRLSGPT
+1679 LDRGEQLSGST
-1690 PTTPYTPLEKKA
+1690 SKTPYTPLERRA
-1702 GDDTEDEPLVGECG
+1702 TESVEDDTGTDEWALD
-1716 PGQPAA
+1716 QPVP
-1722 QARTAAVVE
+1722 QTRTTAVVE

-1750 YIEAL
+1750 YIEAM
-1755 AHCASARHPAAIVDD
+1755 AHRASTRHPAAIVDD
-1770 LHARVLREV
+1770 LHAKVLREAV
-1779 LQSSRPTFSEQLSS
+1779 QNSRTTFSENLSS

-1798 GTKTEHPPT
+1798 GTKPEHPTVGMTPE
-1807 LGTTTHGQAQTPL
+1807 GQTQTSLAVKP
-1820 TRKQDGVT
+1820 DSVT
-1828 VRGLQASVS
+1828 VRGLQASVN
-1837 IPKVN
+1837 IPKIN
-1842 LCLLQASVEEPPG
+1842 LCLLQASVEE
-1855 AAPGRAVAHV
+1855 APSTAPSRSVTHV

-1871 FDRITTQVRMNRGVV
+1871 FDRIATQVRMNRGVV
-1886 EEASTGTEPVRT
+1886 EEAASSAEAGRA
-1898 SEFGGYVHATKM
+1898 SRFDRCVHATRM

-1923 AEKGQE
+1923 AEKGKE

-1943 RGLDTTG
+1943 RGLDTTDV
-1950 TGTCAITAIPFEKSK
+1950 GTCAITAIPFEKSK

-1984 QALPDVTRIGP
+1984 QAVPDASRIGP
-1995 SQEKWGWIMFEC
+1995 SHEKWGWIMFEC

-2022 VLYDALGVM
+2022 VLYNAFGTMGKASTTEGGGVLTS
-2031 GQANVAERGGT
+2031 NH
-2042 PTPND
+2042 

-2058 TDVSED
+2058 TDVSD
-2064 ALPCGRASPS
+2064 DNLPCDRASPS

-2080 SASDEQDE
+2080 SVSDEQDE

-2094 LKKDLPLMPPPPDSC
+2094 LKKDVPLLPPPPDSC
-2109 SMKLAIRELWFS
+2109 SMKLTIQEIWFS
-2121 FAAPTNVRSPAHTFS
+2121 FAAPTNVRSPAHAFS

-2145 TPAVGAWLVPVDQ
+2145 TPAVGAWLVPIDQ
-2158 LTSSLRRLETEGT
+2158 LKSSLNKLDTEGT

-2206 RALQENPSCLLC
+2206 RFLQENPSCLLC
-2218 GILHH
+2218 NILHH
-2223 YLHQAR
+2223 YLHQANY
-2229 HSVIEDATTSDGLP
+2229 SIIDDATMSDGLP

-2272 SLHRPAQPLK
+2272 SLHRPARPPQPQATAD
-2282 PHPSGDQ
+2282 PDH
-2289 EPEDGLG
+2289 EDGLG
-2296 LDSGGGL
+2296 LDNGGGL

-2315 FDAATVSEHTM
+2315 FDAAAVSEHTM
-2326 LLEGPAG
+2326 LLEGPG
-2333 RPPPG
+2333 SRPPAGPG
-2338 SSAPVTGAELM
+2338 PVTGAEIM

-2357 HSDSALRI
+2357 HSDSALKI
-2365 KGSHPYHSLSY
+2365 KGIHPYHSLSY
-2376 TSGETATDSPAHGG
+2376 TSGDTATDSPVHGG
-2390 RAGAPARESPRKE
+2390 RAGMPVRESPRKE

-2422 TPQRGGTAGRSGSLT
+2422 TPQRGSAAGKSSSLT
-2437 RTGTTLATDMLS
+2437 RAGNALATDMLS

-2469 VGGRAGAAQESPIP
+2469 VGNRGGVVQESPATKS
-2483 RPGHGS
+2483 GHNS

-2503 ASDFNTVLSSDQNTL
+2503 ASDFNTVLSSEQDTL
-2518 DGTQS
+2518 DGTHS
-2523 QHSTSQDDVAGVE
+2523 QHSTSQEDVAGAE
-2536 EAHPG
+2536 EANQG

-2548 DAQVVFRPLLSHT
+2548 DAQVVFKPLLSHT
-2561 GVQAQDA
+2561 GIQAQDA
-2568 APLCCRMH
+2568 MPLCYRMY

-2582 FSGALDR
+2582 FSGTLDC

-2599 AKERRGRR
+2599 AKERKGRR
-2607 ARRPGH
+2607 ARRQGH

-2624 LMLETFSL
+2624 LRLETFSL
-2632 SAVVMEKSV
+2632 SAVVMEKSE
-2641 CTPRPPAHALSFH
+2641 CAPRSSTSALSFH
-2654 DLSKRHHSTL
+2654 DLGRRHYSTF
-2664 HCDFTVSCRS
+2664 HCNFTVSCQS

-2680 MALVRLVHQFSTMVD
+2680 MALVRLIHQFSTMVD
-2695 GIKATQTDIKLS
+2695 DIKATQTDIKLS

-2719 FRTRKHRDFRSS
+2719 FKTRKHRDFRSS

-2738 GSLNGGNRAGNAKGK
+2738 GSLNGGTRVNNTKNK
-2753 RAPAEG
+2753 RTSNENNK
-2759 GRKEPRGKNSLGRSE
+2759 KESRNKNSLGRSE

-2790 HTAIHMDDSDSV
+2790 HVAIPMDDSDSI

-2830 PTGVLEASSEAFGPA
+2830 PTGILEKSSEAFGPA
-2845 GNGRRP
+2845 G
-2851 SCFRA
+2851 
-2856 ASQCPQS
+2856 
-2863 CRPRHPGC
+2863 
-2871 GQRVRKAGQCRESR
+2871 
-2885 PGRPRGPPALRGSRP
+2885 
-2900 GSGRPLGWR
+2900 
-2909 WAGLRLALR
+2909 
-2918 PSRRVPGVRSPAEP
+2918 VRSPTEP
-2932 PCRVVF
+2932 ACRVVF
-2938 EDEQDDGSL
+2938 ENEQDSSSTTK
-2947 ARAQRKRSVAA
+2947 RKRSLVT
-2958 AAEPQ
+2958 AEPQ
-2963 HVTLIVFGIGTVT
+2963 HVTLIVFGIGMVN

-2990 SELKRIHGSFT
+2990 AELKRIHGSFT
-3001 LKERMKEDDRDLRHR
+3001 LKERMRDVLHQKMTETCATAHVGGVNIVLLEGVTPNIQLEDF
-3016 AHRECLPGPGCPTRG
+3016 PT
-3031 SSPSRVLPR
+3031 SPTST
-3040 RAPPRE
+3040 AKQE
-3046 GLREATPFLETV
+3046 FLTV
-3058 VKCSVAKSQALYS
+3058 VKCSIAKSQALYS
-3071 AQRGLRT
+3071 AQRGLKT
-3078 SNAAVAKLGAVSV
+3078 SNAAVLRVGAVSV
-3091 SIPQHPATLHGMMV
+3091 NIPQHPATLHSMMV
-3105 RSSHQLSQ
+3105 RSSHQLSK
-3113 QISDLLRPPSA
+3113 QISDLIRQPSA
-3124 APPPAKEDIA
+3124 VPQPVKEDIA
-3134 TPLPSEKTPTSINQ
+3134 TPLPSEKTPTSVNQ

-3165 KPIVLK
+3165 KPLVLK
-3171 FSAMLDGIAI
+3171 FSTMLDGVAL
-3181 GAALLPSLK
+3181 GAALLPSLR
-3190 AEYKMGRMRSHGVTG
+3190 AEYKTGRMRSHGMTG

-3218 LRFTSKVSATDL
+3218 LRFTSKVSATDM

-3238 LTLPPVTMSGKY
+3238 LNLPPVTMSGKY
-3250 VMEEPDG
+3250 VMEEHDSY
-3257 ASDPAW
+3257 SDQVW
-3263 SLDELPPKQGHY
+3263 SIDELPAKQGYY
-3275 LRGNYLRCVAEV
+3275 LQGNYLRCVAE
-3287 RLRALAPSRS
+3287 
-3297 PPLLRPRPSFLS
+3297 
-3309 LQATP
+3309 
-3314 RLTKGWESEALG
+3314 
-3326 RLRTPSPDGTFTAR
+3326 
-3340 LRLQVG
+3340 VG

-3389 EPDGTADGE
+3389 EHDGAADGD

-3420 PSMRAVRLETGLIE
+3420 PSMRAVRFETGLIE

-3451 CLKLFGKCQVDLN
+3451 YLKLFGKCQVDLN

-3552 HRDIHVATKEVV
+3552 HKDIHMATKEVV

-3577 LGTLFLQLTVNDLG
+3577 FGTLFLQLTVNDLG

-3596 SSAAQSTHPGD
+3596 TNTAQSNHAGD
-3607 LDTGSALVLT
+3607 LDAGSALVLT

-3712 NIGKRLSALG
+3712 NIGKRLNALG

-3732 DADDIADLT
+3732 DVDDIADLN
-3741 SVNMA
+3741 SVNIG

-3753 VDAASPTAHM
+3753 VDTMSPTVHTSSDGSSVSGDGHKLTFGQRLVNHLLGLTPPHQRYSVPAEYLCDPGPRVSPQSSQAHVKVCRAHSWGN
-3763 EAADYRRPGAPG
+3763 EAVEYRRQGAPC
-3775 SQAGELRGRKAV
+3775 SQLGDLRGRKLM
-3787 KRVVDIRELNE
+3787 KRIVDIRELNE

-3822 YQQLESVAANDIRR
+3822 YQQLESVAVNDIRR

-3853 DKWGLSYKPSYSRS
+3853 DKWGLGYKPSYSRS
-3867 KSISASGRPPL
+3867 KTVSASGRPPL
-3878 KRMERTSS
+3878 KRTERASS
-3886 RLGEAEELP
+3886 RAGDPEELP

-3910 SIQDTVRVPRHV
+3910 NIQDT
-3922 VLAAAEAP
+3922 
-3930 KVRCQGRAAPHC
+3930 
-3942 CSAGACSGLK
+3942 LK
-3952 KTVWG
+3952 KTVWA
-3957 STPQPSV
+3957 STPESSC
-3964 PGEGCF
+3964 PGEGYF

-3980 LSVTVDGPP
+3980 LSVTIDGPSH
-3989 YYSSHSEGSCSVFS
+3989 YSPNSEGSCSVFR
-4003 SPKTPGGLSPGLTF
+4003 SPRVPGLSPGAAF
-4017 QSEEGRRDD
+4017 QPEDSRRDD
-4026 SLSSSSEDSEKDED
+4026 SLSSTSEDSEKDED
-4040 HERGRLCV
+4040 HEKERFYI
-4048 YRRPLH
+4048 YRKPSH
-4054 ATRKKATGFAAVHQ
+4054 TSRKKATGFAAVHQ
-4068 LFTERWPTAPVGR
+4068 LFTERWPTAPVNR
-4081 SLGGAATERNIDF
+4081 SLSGTASERNIDF

-4105 KCVLHPSTLL
+4105 KCVLHPTTLL
-4115 QEHDDMGLRR
+4115 QEHDDISLRR
-4125 SCDRSSRSL
+4125 SYDRSSRSL
-4134 DQDSPSKKKKFHAN
+4134 DQDSPSKKKFQTN

-4153 HLMAGKKVPSSLQ
+4153 HLMTSKKVPSSLQ
-4166 TKPGD
+4166 TKPSD
-4171 QETTVF
+4171 LETTVF

-4213 SKLYAKGKGGAGV
+4213 SKLSGMRDSAASPPPVPCTVQSKTNTLLPPQPPPLPSAKGKGSGGV

-4265 IERNFTTVSSQDED
+4265 IERNYTAVSSQDED
-4279 MGHFEMPD
+4279 MGHFDIPEPM
-4287 PLEESTTS
+4287 EESTAS

-4304 ASFPVDVVVYVR
+4304 SSFPVDVVVYVR

-4344 FSSNRGELEML
+4344 FSSNRGELETL
-4355 GAVHPAEAP
+4355 GTTYPAETL
-4364 SPGGTTAQS
+4364 SPGSSASQG
-4373 GARPCA
+4373 GAKA
-4379 SKSGTPGS
+4379 SAGKTGTPGS
-4387 SGLGSPLGRSRHSSS
+4387 AGLGSPLGRSRHSSS
-4402 QSDLSG
+4402 QSDLTTS
-4408 ASSSSSGLSF
+4408 SSSSSGLSF

-4440 AVSGLTAGSGGLGNV
+4440 AVSGLTTGSGALGNV

-4483 RRSGGASFSDGQPS
+4483 RRSGGTSFFESQS
-4497 GKSAGKVDTTLINIS
+4497 VNKSASKMDTTLINIS

-4566 SIEGISQHLSP
+4566 SIEGVSQHLSP
-4577 ESSRKAYCRAWEQ
+4577 ESSRKAYCRTWEQ
-4590 PSQSASFS
+4590 PSQSASFT
-4598 HTPQSPS
+4598 HMPPSPS
-4605 VFGEH
+4605 VFSEH
-4610 MASSTMS
+4610 LANSTMS
-4617 PGTAAQSLKSPVP
+4617 PGAAQSLKSPASV
-4630 TRSRSVSDSS
+4630 RSRSVSDSS

-4656 SSKAASQQGAPWET
+4656 SNKAASQQGTPWET

-4711 NRDREIS
+4711 HRDREIS

-4757 PSHKIQIT
+4757 PSHKIQVT

-4794 EWKVNLYNTLDS
+4794 EWKVNLCTAPDS
-4806 SMTDKSEIFVHGDLK
+4806 SMADKSEIFVHGDLK

-4870 KMTTTN
+4870 KAVPNN

-4902 GCHISLFQVPLP
+4902 GCHISLFQIPLP

-4964 IWEDGSSDHSTYIV
+4964 IWEDGSGDHSTYIV

-5038 NLLRNVDANNME
+5038 NLLRNVDANNSE
-5050 NSTAVKNSSLLSGFR
+5050 NSTTVKNASLLSGFR

-5103 NQKPKVE
+5103 SLKPKVE

-5154 STRPGQKSPIILHD
+5154 STRPGQKSPVIVHD
-5168 DSSSEK
+5168 DAASDK
-5174 DREDGITYTTVDWR
+5174 DRQDGIAYTTVDWR
-5188 DFMCNTWH
+5188 DFLCNTWH

-5252 KKLVRPAEAE
+5252 KKL
-5262 GPGPAGPE
+5262 GT
-5270 PVALSSAVCSRRLG
+5270 ALQDEKERKG
-5284 RSLPLKVPRSRRAPR
+5284 KDKE
-5299 GEHWSPAGRTAGRC
+5299 EH
-5313 SPTGSAAGS
+5313 
-5322 SGLRSP
+5322 
-5328 KPRGGGRGASQLQ
+5328 
-5341 AAAPSRTPQ
+5341 
-5350 RAPGSRLAP
+5350 
-5359 GVWRSGPP
+5359 
-5367 RDTGARTREPAA
+5367 
-5379 SGAPAWPRGRRGEGE
+5379 
-5394 PG
+5394 